1 MNEMSRVNLYPPNPF
16 KPSIN
21 STASRLSETEM
32 VSCCTNRH
40 HRKRQALA
48 RLVTTLGD
56 TTQHRANQSGE
67 RTDAPPLIPDGVFSS
82 NSVGDNSL
90 SDNGIGNG
98 TSLKEDAGSQA
109 STNNLQLGKANMPPE
124 QYRQAI
130 RGDLEAQEALAQ
142 AGLINQGNIGQ
153 LYDDIMSCR
162 QRHQGKGLVSL
173 RICPEAEVTKYWR
186 AVASDQAF
194 GLNQRADEEE
204 TDKVNNGADNA
215 TSNSDSTDDAA
226 HDTDDIPSIDLD
238 VVASQLHELG
248 VISRHDELSE
258 LLTAGLPNDAFR
270 LAVNEIRVPDDTYD
284 NILGR
289 TVGCIPGMPEIVK
302 RLTPRQL
309 SYCRFYKTY
318 HEEFPELNWMLLW
331 EFGERGPTGK
341 YWLEALAGGD
351 EELYDAYLQDHS
363 DDPADPINIIEALRS
378 AGQLDDPDAT
388 SVIERVIDT
397 PDIPPE
403 SLRRLGTTLAQLQ
416 DKFPLITDPDS
427 YAQLL
432 QLCLKGGDQMLGDDY
447 LGHVA
452 FYNTYAIDNL
462 LEMDP
467 DQLHNVRRHL
477 DMLTR
482 LDLMPYDRARLTN
495 LAVLAEEKESSRRL
509 FDQLCQAEELS
520 LDDGARTSL
529 VALMRSRNK
538 WDISTLEELENYDA
552 VVSERIGYSLIDDSD
567 YMYQAVESMLDP
579 ASRPFQIDSFNWE
592 ELEQEGILDD
602 DDRATIKLARVMS
615 EGWLENDEILDAIQ
629 QSGLF
634 VPVAGESGRAE
645 VTKLD
650 GALARLYD
658 KAYRYIT
665 DDWNQAMFDV
675 DSYGK
680 GIEHATVEDAQGNLI
695 KVTKLVGAPFNIL
708 SHTVF
713 SYNMKG
719 IFRELMKD
727 PGIWNR
733 AMGTSTI
740 STSCIGD
747 KYLNYVT
754 GRHHDEVALGFSQ
767 INPGALIGMNYRDGW
782 MEHGRGVFYPSMMH
796 GQTSMTTCQR
806 FMDDC
811 AKWRNE
817 DGYEWKHTYN
827 EVGLLRISGDPAVHH
842 GRLQPSCI
850 IVHGS
855 DVGDISDDHKRF
867 AGSFGVPIL
876 LIDDDK
882 YKKKEAHE
890 QGEV

>member
-1 MNEMSRVNLYPPNPF
+1 MDSQNKRPIAPDYITPESTGVE
-16 KPSIN
+16 SISQLAAN
-21 STASRLSETEM
+21 Q
-32 VSCCTNRH
+32 H
-40 HRKRQALA
+40 HHKKQVLA
-48 RLVTTLGD
+48 RLVTILDGSA
-56 TTQHRANQSGE
+56 QRRANQSGE
-67 RTDAPPLIPDGVFSS
+67 RIDVQPLIPDGVLSG
-82 NSVGDNSL
+82 NSAGDDL
-90 SDNGIGNG
+90 PSDNGAGNG
-98 TSLKEDAGSQA
+98 TSLKEAADSQA
-109 STNNLQLGKANMPPE
+109 STNNLQPGKADMPPE

-130 RGDLEAQEALAQ
+130 IGDLEAQEALAQ

-153 LYDDIMSCR
+153 LYDDVMSCCR
-162 QRHQGKGLVSL
+162 RHQGKGLVSL
-173 RICPEAEVTKYWR
+173 RICPEAKVTKYWR

-194 GLNQRADEEE
+194 GLSQRADEEDA
-204 TDKVNNGADNA
+204 DKVNNGVNGA
-215 TSNSDSTDDAA
+215 TGDSDSVDNTA
-226 HDTDDIPSIDLD
+226 HDTDDISSIDLN
-238 VVASQLHELG
+238 VVAGQLHGLG
-248 VISRHDELSE
+248 VTSHHDELSK
-258 LLTAGLPNDAFR
+258 LLTAGLPNDTFR
-270 LAVNEIRVPDDTYD
+270 LAVSQMHVPESYCS
-284 NILGR
+284 ILSSI
-289 TVGCIPGMPEIVK
+289 VVNIPGIPEIVE

-351 EELYDAYLQDHS
+351 EELYDAYLRDHS
-363 DDPADPINIIEALRS
+363 DDPADPINIIEALRL
-378 AGQLDDPDAT
+378 AGQLDDPDAI

-403 SLRRLGTTLAQLQ
+403 SLRHLGATLTQLQ

-432 QLCLKGGDQMLGDDY
+432 QLCLKGGDQALGDDY

-467 DQLHNVRRHL
+467 DQLRNVRRHL
-477 DMLTR
+477 DMLTG

-495 LAVLAEEKESSRRL
+495 LAVLTEGKESSRRL
-509 FDQLCQAEELS
+509 FDRLCQAEELS
-520 LDDGARTSL
+520 LDDDTRESL
-529 VALMRSRNK
+529 IALMRSRNK

-552 VVSERIGYSLIDDSD
+552 VVSERIGYGLIDDSD

-602 DDRATIKLARVMS
+602 DDRATIRLARVMS

-675 DSYGK
+675 NSYGE
-680 GIEHATVEDAQGNLI
+680 GIEHTTVEDAQGNLI

-855 DVGDISDDHKRF
+855 DVGDISDSHKRF
-867 AGSFGVPIL
+867 ARGFEVPIL

-882 YKKKEAHE
+882 YKKKEVHE

>member
-1 MNEMSRVNLYPPNPF
+1 MNNRDKHLIASDYITPE
-16 KPSIN
+16 
-21 STASRLSETEM
+21 STGAESVGQLAGE
-32 VSCCTNRH
+32 H
-40 HRKRQALA
+40 HRKKQALA
-48 RLVTTLGD
+48 RLVTALGEAA
-56 TTQHRANQSGE
+56 QHRANQGGESADAQPPAPGDVLPSG
-67 RTDAPPLIPDGVFSS
+67 
-82 NSVGDNSL
+82 NSAGNNSP

-98 TSLKEDAGSQA
+98 TGLKEAADSQA
-109 STNNLQLGKANMPPE
+109 STNNLRPGRANMPPE

-130 RGDLEAQEALAQ
+130 KGDLEAQEVLGQ
-142 AGLINQGNIGQ
+142 AGLINPGNIGQ
-153 LYDDIMSCR
+153 LYDDVMSCY

-173 RICPEAEVTKYWR
+173 RICPEAKVTKYWR
-186 AVASDQAF
+186 AVASNQAF
-194 GLNQRADEEE
+194 GLDQRADEEE
-204 TDKVNNGADNA
+204 VDKANNSVNSA
-215 TSNSDSTDDAA
+215 TGDSGSVDSTA
-226 HDTDDIPSIDLD
+226 HDTDDISSIDLN
-238 VVASQLHELG
+238 VVAGRLHELG
-248 VISRHDELSE
+248 VTSHRDELSK

-270 LAVNEIRVPDDTYD
+270 LAVNEMRVPDDTYD
-284 NILGR
+284 SALGL
-289 TVGCIPGMPEIVK
+289 TVSNIPGMPEIVK

-318 HEEFPELNWMLLW
+318 HEEFPELNWMRLW
-331 EFGERGPTGK
+331 EFGEHGPTGK
-341 YWLEALAGGD
+341 YWLEALAGGN
-351 EELYDAYLQDHS
+351 EELYDAYLRDHS
-363 DDPADPINIIEALRS
+363 DDPADPINIIEALGS
-378 AGQLDDPDAT
+378 TGQLDDPNAI

-403 SLRRLGTTLAQLQ
+403 SLRHLGTMLTQLQ

-432 QLCLKGGDQMLGDDY
+432 QLCLKGGDQALGDDY

-467 DQLHNVRRHL
+467 DQLRNVRRHL
-477 DMLTR
+477 DMLTG

-509 FDQLCQAEELS
+509 FDRLCQAEELS
-520 LDDGARTSL
+520 LDDDTRTSL

-538 WDISTLEELENYDA
+538 WNISTLEELENYDA
-552 VVSERIGYSLIDDSD
+552 VVSERIGYGLIDDGD

-665 DDWNQAMFDV
+665 DDWNRAMFDV
-675 DSYGK
+675 NSHGE
-680 GIEHATVEDAQGNLI
+680 GIEHTTVEDAQGNPI
-695 KVTKLVGAPFNIL
+695 EVTKLVGAPFNIL

-855 DVGDISDDHKRF
+855 DVGDISDSHKRF
-867 AGSFGVPIL
+867 ARGFEVPIL

-882 YKKKEAHE
+882 YKKKEVHE

>member
-1 MNEMSRVNLYPPNPF
+1 MSRANLYPPNPF
-16 KPSIN
+16 KPSI
-21 STASRLSETEM
+21 SSAASQPSETEL
-32 VSCCTNRH
+32 VSCCTDRH
-40 HRKRQALA
+40 HRKKQALA
-48 RLVTTLGD
+48 RLVATLGEAAR
-56 TTQHRANQSGE
+56 HRANQSGE
-67 RTDAPPLIPDGVFSS
+67 RIDVQSPTPGGVLLSS
-82 NSVGDNSL
+82 GGASGNSP
-90 SDNGIGNG
+90 SDSGSGNG
-98 TSLKEDAGSQA
+98 ASLKEVADSQA
-109 STNNLQLGKANMPPE
+109 LTNNLRPGRVNMPSE
-124 QYRQAI
+124 QYQQAI

-153 LYDDIMSCR
+153 LYDDVMSCY

-186 AVASDQAF
+186 AVASDQVL
-194 GLNQRADEEE
+194 GLNKRVNEEGV
-204 TDKVNNGADNA
+204 DKA
-215 TSNSDSTDDAA
+215 TDDVDNTA
-226 HDTDDIPSIDLD
+226 HDTDDIPSINLN
-238 VVASQLHELG
+238 VVAGQLHELG
-248 VISRHDELSE
+248 VTSHHDELSK
-258 LLTAGLPNDAFR
+258 LLTAGRPNDAFR
-270 LAVNEIRVPDDTYD
+270 LAVNEMRVPDDTYD
-284 NILGR
+284 SALGL
-289 TVGCIPGMPEIVK
+289 TVSNIPGMPEIVE

-309 SYCRFYKTY
+309 NYCRFYKTY

-351 EELYDAYLQDHS
+351 EELYDAYLRDHS
-363 DDPADPINIIEALRS
+363 DDPADPINIIEALES
-378 AGQLDDPDAT
+378 TGQLDDPDT
-388 SVIERVIDT
+388 ISVVERVID
-397 PDIPPE
+397 IPGIPLE
-403 SLRRLGTTLAQLQ
+403 RLRHLGATLTQLQ

-432 QLCLKGGDQMLGDDY
+432 QLCLKGGDQALGDDY
-447 LGHVA
+447 LRHVA

-462 LEMDP
+462 LEMDS
-467 DQLHNVRRHL
+467 DQLRNVRRHL
-477 DMLTR
+477 DMLTG

-509 FDQLCQAEELS
+509 FDRLCQAEELS
-520 LDDGARTSL
+520 LKDDTRESL
-529 VALMRSRNK
+529 IALMRSRNK

-552 VVSERIGYSLIDDSD
+552 VVSERIGYGLIDDSD

-602 DDRATIKLARVMS
+602 DDRATIRLAKVMS

-658 KAYRYIT
+658 KAYRYVT
-665 DDWNQAMFDV
+665 DDWNRAMFDV
-675 DSYGK
+675 DSHGE

-727 PGIWNR
+727 PSVWNR

-754 GRHHDEVALGFSQ
+754 GRHHGEVALGFSQ

-855 DVGDISDDHKRF
+855 DVGDISDSHKRF
-867 AGSFGVPIL
+867 ARGFEVPIL

-890 QGEV
+890 QGEA

>member
-1 MNEMSRVNLYPPNPF
+1 MDNQNKRPIAPDYITPESTGVE
-16 KPSIN
+16 SIGQLAAN
-21 STASRLSETEM
+21 Q
-32 VSCCTNRH
+32 H
-40 HRKRQALA
+40 HHKKQVLA
-48 RLVTTLGD
+48 RLVATLGEAA
-56 TTQHRANQSGE
+56 QHKANQSGE
-67 RTDAPPLIPDGVFSS
+67 RTDVQPPTPDGILLSG
-82 NSVGDNSL
+82 NGVGDNSP
-90 SDNGIGNG
+90 SDNDTGNG
-98 TSLKEDAGSQA
+98 TSLKEVADSQA
-109 STNNLQLGKANMPPE
+109 LTNNLQPGKANMPPE
-124 QYRQAI
+124 QYQQAI
-130 RGDLEAQEALAQ
+130 KGDLEVQEALAQ

-153 LYDDIMSCR
+153 LYDDVMSRCR
-162 QRHQGKGLVSL
+162 RHQGKGLVSL

-204 TDKVNNGADNA
+204 ADKVNNGADNA
-215 TSNSDSTDDAA
+215 TGDSDSTDDTV
-226 HDTDDIPSIDLD
+226 HDTDDVPSIDLD
-238 VVASQLHELG
+238 EVASQLHELG
-248 VISRHDELSE
+248 VTSHHDELSK
-258 LLTAGLPNDAFR
+258 LLTAGLPNDTFR
-270 LAVNEIRVPDDTYD
+270 LAVNEMRVPDDTYD
-284 NILGR
+284 SALGL
-289 TVGCIPGMPEIVK
+289 TVSNIPGMPEIVE

-351 EELYDAYLQDHS
+351 EELYDAYLRDHS

-378 AGQLDDPDAT
+378 AGQLDDPDT
-388 SVIERVIDT
+388 ISVVERVIDI

-432 QLCLKGGDQMLGDDY
+432 QLCLKGGDQALGDDY

-467 DQLHNVRRHL
+467 DQLRNVRRHL
-477 DMLTR
+477 DMLTG

-509 FDQLCQAEELS
+509 FDRLCQAEELS
-520 LDDGARTSL
+520 LDDDTRESL

-552 VVSERIGYSLIDDSD
+552 VVSERIGYGLIDDSD

-602 DDRATIKLARVMS
+602 DDRATIRLAKVMS

-634 VPVAGESGRAE
+634 VPIAGESGRAE

-665 DDWNQAMFDV
+665 DDWNQAMLDV
-675 DSYGK
+675 DSYGE
-680 GIEHATVEDAQGNLI
+680 GIEHTTVEDAQGNLI

-754 GRHHDEVALGFSQ
+754 GRHHGEVALGFSQ

-855 DVGDISDDHKRF
+855 DVGDISDSHKRF
-867 AGSFGVPIL
+867 ARGFEVPIL

>member
-1 MNEMSRVNLYPPNPF
+1 MNSQNKHLIAPDYITPESTGAE
-16 KPSIN
+16 SIGQL
-21 STASRLSETEM
+21 AGE
-32 VSCCTNRH
+32 H
-40 HRKRQALA
+40 HRKKQALA
-48 RLVTTLGD
+48 RLVTILDGAA
-56 TTQHRANQSGE
+56 QRRANQSGE
-67 RTDAPPLIPDGVFSS
+67 RIDAQPPVPDGVLLSG
-82 NSVGDNSL
+82 NSTGDNSP
-90 SDNGIGNG
+90 SDNGNG
-98 TSLKEDAGSQA
+98 LKEAADSQA
-109 STNNLQLGKANMPPE
+109 STNNLQPDKADMPPE

-130 RGDLEAQEALAQ
+130 KGDLEAQEALAR

-153 LYDDIMSCR
+153 LYDDVMSYC

-173 RICPEAEVTKYWR
+173 RICPEAKVTKYWR
-186 AVASDQAF
+186 AVASDQVF
-194 GLNQRADEEE
+194 DLDQRADEEE

-363 DDPADPINIIEALRS
+363 DNPADPINIIEALRL

-432 QLCLKGGDQMLGDDY
+432 QLCLKGGDQALGDDY
-447 LGHVA
+447 LRHVA

-462 LEMDP
+462 LEMDS
-467 DQLHNVRRHL
+467 DQLRNVRRHL
-477 DMLTR
+477 DMLTG

-509 FDQLCQAEELS
+509 FDRLCQAEELS
-520 LDDGARTSL
+520 LGDDTRESL
-529 VALMRSRNK
+529 IALMRSRNK

-552 VVSERIGYSLIDDSD
+552 VVSERIGYGLIDDSD

-602 DDRATIKLARVMS
+602 DDRATIRLAKVMS

-665 DDWNQAMFDV
+665 DDWNRAMFDV
-675 DSYGK
+675 DSHGE
-680 GIEHATVEDAQGNLI
+680 GIEHTTIEDAQGTRI

-796 GQTSMTTCQR
+796 GQTSMTTCQH

-855 DVGDISDDHKRF
+855 DVGDISDSHKRF
-867 AGSFGVPIL
+867 ARGFEVPIL

-882 YKKKEAHE
+882 YKKKEVHE

>member
-1 MNEMSRVNLYPPNPF
+1 MSRANLYPPNPF
-16 KPSIN
+16 KPSI
-21 STASRLSETEM
+21 SSAASQPSETEL
-32 VSCCTNRH
+32 VSCCTDRH
-40 HRKRQALA
+40 HRKKQALA
-48 RLVTTLGD
+48 RLVATLGEAAR
-56 TTQHRANQSGE
+56 HRANQSGE
-67 RTDAPPLIPDGVFSS
+67 RIDVQSPAPDGVFSS
-82 NSVGDNSL
+82 NSTGDSSP
-90 SDNGIGNG
+90 SDNGIGNS
-98 TSLKEDAGSQA
+98 TSLKEVADSQA
-109 STNNLQLGKANMPPE
+109 STNNLRPGRANMSPE

-153 LYDDIMSCR
+153 LYDDIMSCY
-162 QRHQGKGLVSL
+162 QQHQGKGLVSL

-186 AVASDQAF
+186 VVASDQAF

-204 TDKVNNGADNA
+204 ADKVNNGADNA
-215 TSNSDSTDDAA
+215 TGDSDSIDNTA
-226 HDTDDIPSIDLD
+226 HDTDDIFSSINLN
-238 VVASQLHELG
+238 VVAGQLHELG
-248 VISRHDELSE
+248 VISHHDELSK
-258 LLTAGLPNDAFR
+258 LLTAGLPNDTFR
-270 LAVNEIRVPDDTYD
+270 LAVNEMRVPDDTYD
-284 NILGR
+284 SALGW
-289 TVGCIPGMPEIVK
+289 TVGNIPGMPEIVE

-318 HEEFPELNWMLLW
+318 HGEFPELNWMLLW
-331 EFGERGPTGK
+331 EFGEHGPTGK

-378 AGQLDDPDAT
+378 AGQLDDPDT
-388 SVIERVIDT
+388 ISVIERVIDT

-403 SLRRLGTTLAQLQ
+403 SLRHLGATLTQLQ

-432 QLCLKGGDQMLGDDY
+432 QLCLKGGDQALGDDY

-467 DQLHNVRRHL
+467 DQLRNVRRHL
-477 DMLTR
+477 DMLTG
-482 LDLMPYDRARLTN
+482 LGLMPYDRARLTN

-509 FDQLCQAEELS
+509 FDRLCQAEELS
-520 LDDGARTSL
+520 LDDDTRESL
-529 VALMRSRNK
+529 IALMRSRNK

-552 VVSERIGYSLIDDSD
+552 VVSERIGYGLIDDSD

-665 DDWNQAMFDV
+665 DDWNRAMFNV
-675 DSYGK
+675 DSHGE

-754 GRHHDEVALGFSQ
+754 GRHHGEVALGFSQ

-855 DVGDISDDHKRF
+855 DVGDISDSHKRF
-867 AGSFGVPIL
+867 ARGFEVPIL

-882 YKKKEAHE
+882 YKKKEVHE

>member
-1 MNEMSRVNLYPPNPF
+1 MSRANLYPPNPF
-16 KPSIN
+16 KPSI
-21 STASRLSETEM
+21 SSAASQPSETEL
-32 VSCCTNRH
+32 VSCCTDRH
-40 HRKRQALA
+40 HRKKQALA
-48 RLVTTLGD
+48 RLVATLGEAAR
-56 TTQHRANQSGE
+56 HRANQSGE
-67 RTDAPPLIPDGVFSS
+67 RIDVQSPAPDGVFSS
-82 NSVGDNSL
+82 NSTGDSSP
-90 SDNGIGNG
+90 SDNGIGNS
-98 TSLKEDAGSQA
+98 TSLKEVADSQA
-109 STNNLQLGKANMPPE
+109 STNNLRPGRANMSPE

-153 LYDDIMSCR
+153 LYDDIMSCY
-162 QRHQGKGLVSL
+162 QQHQGKGLVSL

-186 AVASDQAF
+186 VVASDQAF

-204 TDKVNNGADNA
+204 ADKVNNGADNA
-215 TSNSDSTDDAA
+215 TGDSDSIDNTA
-226 HDTDDIPSIDLD
+226 HDTDDIFSSINLN
-238 VVASQLHELG
+238 VVAGQLHELG
-248 VISRHDELSE
+248 VISHHDELSK
-258 LLTAGLPNDAFR
+258 LLTAGLPNDTFR
-270 LAVNEIRVPDDTYD
+270 LAVNEMRVPDDTYD
-284 NILGR
+284 SALGW
-289 TVGCIPGMPEIVK
+289 TVGNIPGMPEIVE

-318 HEEFPELNWMLLW
+318 REEFPELNWMLLW

-351 EELYDAYLQDHS
+351 EELYDAYLRDHS
-363 DDPADPINIIEALRS
+363 DDLADPINIIEALRS
-378 AGQLDDPDAT
+378 AGQLDDPDAI

-403 SLRRLGTTLAQLQ
+403 RLRHLGATLTQLQ

-432 QLCLKGGDQMLGDDY
+432 QLCLKGGDQALGDDY

-467 DQLHNVRRHL
+467 DQLRNVRRHL
-477 DMLTR
+477 DMLTG

-509 FDQLCQAEELS
+509 FDRLCQAEELS
-520 LDDGARTSL
+520 LDDDTRESL
-529 VALMRSRNK
+529 IALMRSRNK

-552 VVSERIGYSLIDDSD
+552 VVSERIGYGLIDDSD

-658 KAYRYIT
+658 KAYRYVT
-665 DDWNQAMFDV
+665 DDWNRAMFDI
-675 DSYGK
+675 DSHGE
-680 GIEHATVEDAQGNLI
+680 GIEHTAVEDAQGNPI

-727 PGIWNR
+727 PSVWNR

-850 IVHGS
+850 IVHSS
-855 DVGDISDDHKRF
+855 DVGDISDSHKRF
-867 AGSFGVPIL
+867 ARGFEVPIL

>member
-1 MNEMSRVNLYPPNPF
+1 MDSQNKRPIAPDYITPESTGVE
-16 KPSIN
+16 SIGQLAN
-21 STASRLSETEM
+21 Q
-32 VSCCTNRH
+32 H
-40 HRKRQALA
+40 HQKKQALA
-48 RLVTTLGD
+48 RLVTTLDGAA
-56 TTQHRANQSGE
+56 QHRANQIGE
-67 RTDAPPLIPDGVFSS
+67 RTDVQPLIPDGVFSS
-82 NSVGDNSL
+82 NSTGDSSP

-98 TSLKEDAGSQA
+98 ISLEEAADSQT
-109 STNNLQLGKANMPPE
+109 STNNLQPGKANMPPE

-130 RGDLEAQEALAQ
+130 KGDLEAQEALAQ

-153 LYDDIMSCR
+153 LYDDVMSYC

-173 RICPEAEVTKYWR
+173 RICPEAKATKYWR
-186 AVASDQAF
+186 AVASDQVF
-194 GLNQRADEEE
+194 DLDQRADEGE

-226 HDTDDIPSIDLD
+226 HDTDDISSIDLD

-258 LLTAGLPNDAFR
+258 LLTAGLPNDTFR

-284 NILGR
+284 NVLGR
-289 TVGCIPGMPEIVK
+289 TVGCIPGMPEIVE

-351 EELYDAYLQDHS
+351 EELYDAYLRDHS

-378 AGQLDDPDAT
+378 TGQLDDPDT
-388 SVIERVIDT
+388 ISVVERVIDT

-416 DKFPLITDPDS
+416 DKFPLITDPDG

-432 QLCLKGGDQMLGDDY
+432 QLCLKGGDQALGDDY

-467 DQLHNVRRHL
+467 DQLRNVRRHL
-477 DMLTR
+477 DMLTGF
-482 LDLMPYDRARLTN
+482 DLMPYDRARLTN

-509 FDQLCQAEELS
+509 FDRLCQVEELS
-520 LDDGARTSL
+520 LDDDTRTSL

-552 VVSERIGYSLIDDSD
+552 VVSERIGYGLIDDSD

-602 DDRATIKLARVMS
+602 DDRATIRLARVMS

-675 DSYGK
+675 DSYGE
-680 GIEHATVEDAQGNLI
+680 GIEHTTVEDAQGNLI

-754 GRHHDEVALGFSQ
+754 GRHHGEVALGFSQ

-855 DVGDISDDHKRF
+855 DMGDISDSHKRF
-867 AGSFGVPIL
+867 ARGFKVPIL

-882 YKKKEAHE
+882 YKKKEVHE

>member
-1 MNEMSRVNLYPPNPF
+1 MNSQNKHLIAPDYITPESTGAE
-16 KPSIN
+16 SIGQL
-21 STASRLSETEM
+21 AGE
-32 VSCCTNRH
+32 H
-40 HRKRQALA
+40 HRKKQALA
-48 RLVTTLGD
+48 RLVTTLGEAA
-56 TTQHRANQSGE
+56 QHRANQSGE
-67 RTDAPPLIPDGVFSS
+67 RTDVQPPTSDDGSLS
-82 NSVGDNSL
+82 GNDAGDNL
-90 SDNGIGNG
+90 PSDNGTGNG
-98 TSLKEDAGSQA
+98 ISLKEVVDSQA
-109 STNNLQLGKANMPPE
+109 LTNNLRPGRANMSPE

-153 LYDDIMSCR
+153 LYDDVMSCY
-162 QRHQGKGLVSL
+162 QQHQGKGLVSL

-194 GLNQRADEEE
+194 GLSQRADEKEVDKA
-204 TDKVNNGADNA
+204 TDDVDNA
-215 TSNSDSTDDAA
+215 TGDPGSVDNTA
-226 HDTDDIPSIDLD
+226 HDTDDIPSIDLN
-238 VVASQLHELG
+238 VVAGQLHELG
-248 VISRHDELSE
+248 VTSHHDELSK
-258 LLTAGLPNDAFR
+258 LLTAGLPNDTFR
-270 LAVNEIRVPDDTYD
+270 LAASQMHVSESYRSILSSIVVN
-284 NILGR
+284 
-289 TVGCIPGMPEIVK
+289 IPGMPEIVE

-318 HEEFPELNWMLLW
+318 QPNFLELNCMPLQ

-341 YWLEALAGGD
+341 YWLEALAGGN

-363 DDPADPINIIEALRS
+363 DDPADPINIIETLGAT
-378 AGQLDDPDAT
+378 GQLDDPDT
-388 SVIERVIDT
+388 ISVVERVIDT

-403 SLRRLGTTLAQLQ
+403 SLRHLGTTLAQLQ

-432 QLCLKGGDQMLGDDY
+432 QLCLKGGDQALGDDY

-467 DQLHNVRRHL
+467 DQLRNVRRHL
-477 DMLTR
+477 DMLTG

-509 FDQLCQAEELS
+509 FDRLCQAEELS
-520 LDDGARTSL
+520 LDDDTRESL
-529 VALMRSRNK
+529 IALMRSRNK

-552 VVSERIGYSLIDDSD
+552 VVSERIGYGLIDDSD

-634 VPVAGESGRAE
+634 VPIAGESGRAE

-665 DDWNQAMFDV
+665 DDWNRAMFDV
-675 DSYGK
+675 DSHGE
-680 GIEHATVEDAQGNLI
+680 GIEHTTTEDAQGNPI

-708 SHTVF
+708 SHTIF

-719 IFRELMKD
+719 IFQELMKD
-727 PGIWNR
+727 PGVWNR

-855 DVGDISDDHKRF
+855 DVGDISDSHKRF
-867 AGSFGVPIL
+867 ARGFEVPIL

>member
-1 MNEMSRVNLYPPNPF
+1 MNEMSRANLYPPNPF
-16 KPSIN
+16 KPSI
-21 STASRLSETEM
+21 SSAASQPSETEL
-32 VSCCTNRH
+32 VSCCTDRH
-40 HRKRQALA
+40 HQKKQALA
-48 RLVTTLGD
+48 RLVTTLDGAA
-56 TTQHRANQSGE
+56 QHRANQSGE
-67 RTDAPPLIPDGVFSS
+67 RIDAPPPAPDGVFSS
-82 NSVGDNSL
+82 NSTGDNSP
-90 SDNGIGNG
+90 SGNGIGNG
-98 TSLKEDAGSQA
+98 ISLEEVADSQA
-109 STNNLQLGKANMPPE
+109 STNNLQPGKANMPPE

-130 RGDLEAQEALAQ
+130 KGDLEAQEALAR

-153 LYDDIMSCR
+153 LYDDVMSCCR
-162 QRHQGKGLVSL
+162 RHQGKGLVSL
-173 RICPEAEVTKYWR
+173 RICPEAKVTKYWR
-186 AVASDQAF
+186 AVASDQVF
-194 GLNQRADEEE
+194 DLDQRADEEE

-238 VVASQLHELG
+238 VVTSQLHELG

-258 LLTAGLPNDAFR
+258 LLTAGLPNDTFR

-289 TVGCIPGMPEIVK
+289 TVGCIPGMPEIVE

-331 EFGERGPTGK
+331 EFGEHGPTGK

-363 DDPADPINIIEALRS
+363 DNPADPINIIEALRL
-378 AGQLDDPDAT
+378 AGQLDDPDAI
-388 SVIERVIDT
+388 SIIERVIDT

-403 SLRRLGTTLAQLQ
+403 SLRRLGATLTQLQ

-432 QLCLKGGDQMLGDDY
+432 QLCLKGGDQVLGDDY

-462 LEMDP
+462 LEMNP

-477 DMLTR
+477 DMLTGF
-482 LDLMPYDRARLTN
+482 DLMPYDRARLTN
-495 LAVLAEEKESSRRL
+495 LAVLTEGKESSRRL
-509 FDQLCQAEELS
+509 FDRLCQAEELS
-520 LDDGARTSL
+520 LDDDTRESL
-529 VALMRSRNK
+529 IALMRSRNK
-538 WDISTLEELENYDA
+538 WNISTLEELENYDA
-552 VVSERIGYSLIDDSD
+552 VVSERIGYGLIDDSD

-665 DDWNQAMFDV
+665 DDWNRAMFDV
-675 DSYGK
+675 DSHGE
-680 GIEHATVEDAQGNLI
+680 GIEHATTEDAQGNLI

-708 SHTVF
+708 SHTIF

-727 PGIWNR
+727 PDIWNR

-855 DVGDISDDHKRF
+855 DVGDISDSHKRF
-867 AGSFGVPIL
+867 ARGFKVPIL

-890 QGEV
+890 QGKA

>member
-1 MNEMSRVNLYPPNPF
+1 MNNRNKHPIAPDYVTPE
-16 KPSIN
+16 
-21 STASRLSETEM
+21 STGAESVGQLAD
-32 VSCCTNRH
+32 RH
-40 HRKRQALA
+40 YHKKQALA
-48 RLVTTLGD
+48 HLVTTLGEAA
-56 TTQHRANQSGE
+56 QHRANQSGE
-67 RTDAPPLIPDGVFSS
+67 RTDVQPPTSDDGSLS
-82 NSVGDNSL
+82 GNDAGDNL
-90 SDNGIGNG
+90 PSDNGTGNG
-98 TSLKEDAGSQA
+98 ISLKEVVDGQA
-109 STNNLQLGKANMPPE
+109 LTNNLRPGRANMSPE

-130 RGDLEAQEALAQ
+130 GGDLEAQEALAQ

-153 LYDDIMSCR
+153 LYDDVMSCY
-162 QRHQGKGLVSL
+162 QQHQGKGLVSL
-173 RICPEAEVTKYWR
+173 HICPEAEVTKYWR

-194 GLNQRADEEE
+194 GLSQRADEKEV
-204 TDKVNNGADNA
+204 DKANNGVNSTTGDSGSVDN
-215 TSNSDSTDDAA
+215 TA
-226 HDTDDIPSIDLD
+226 HDTDDISSIDLN
-238 VVASQLHELG
+238 VIAGQLHELG
-248 VISRHDELSE
+248 VTSRYDELSK
-258 LLTAGLPNDAFR
+258 LLTAGLPNDTFR
-270 LAVNEIRVPDDTYD
+270 LAASQMHVSESYRSILSSIVVN
-284 NILGR
+284 
-289 TVGCIPGMPEIVK
+289 IPGMPEIVE

-318 HEEFPELNWMLLW
+318 QPNFLELNCMPLQ

-341 YWLEALAGGD
+341 YWLEAPAGGN
-351 EELYDAYLQDHS
+351 EELYDAYLRDHQ
-363 DDPADPINIIEALRS
+363 DDPADPINIIEALGS
-378 AGQLDDPDAT
+378 TGQLDDPDT
-388 SVIERVIDT
+388 ISVIERVIDT
-397 PDIPPE
+397 PDIPSE
-403 SLRRLGTTLAQLQ
+403 SLRHLGTTLAQLQ

-432 QLCLKGGDQMLGDDY
+432 QLCLKGGDQALGDDY

-467 DQLHNVRRHL
+467 DQLRNVRRHL
-477 DMLTR
+477 DMLTG

-509 FDQLCQAEELS
+509 FDRLCQAEELS
-520 LDDGARTSL
+520 LDDDTRTSL

-538 WDISTLEELENYDA
+538 WNISTLEELENYDA
-552 VVSERIGYSLIDDSD
+552 VVSERIGYGLIDDSD

-602 DDRATIKLARVMS
+602 DDRATIRLAKVMS

-675 DSYGK
+675 NSYGE

-727 PGIWNR
+727 PSVWNR

-754 GRHHDEVALGFSQ
+754 GRHHGEVALGFNQ

-855 DVGDISDDHKRF
+855 DVGDISDSHKRF
-867 AGSFGVPIL
+867 ARGFEVPIL

-882 YKKKEAHE
+882 YKKKEVHE

>member
-1 MNEMSRVNLYPPNPF
+1 MSVVNPRPVET
-16 KPSIN
+16 IN
-21 STASRLSETEM
+21 TVRSVDRRPGE
-32 VSCCTNRH
+32 
-40 HRKRQALA
+40 HRRKKQVLA
-48 RLVTTLGD
+48 RLVTTLDGAA
-56 TTQHRANQSGE
+56 QHRANQIGE
-67 RTDAPPLIPDGVFSS
+67 RTDVQPPVPDGVFSS
-82 NSVGDNSL
+82 NSAGDDL
-90 SDNGIGNG
+90 PSDNGAGNG
-98 TSLKEDAGSQA
+98 TSLKEATDSQA
-109 STNNLQLGKANMPPE
+109 LTNNLQQLGRADMPPE

-130 RGDLEAQEALAQ
+130 KGDLEAQEALAR

-153 LYDDIMSCR
+153 LYDDVMSCH

-173 RICPEAEVTKYWR
+173 RICPGAKVTKYWR

-204 TDKVNNGADNA
+204 TDKVDNGTDNA
-215 TSNSDSTDDAA
+215 TSDSGSTDNTV
-226 HDTDDIPSIDLD
+226 HDTDDTPSIDLD

-248 VISRHDELSE
+248 VISRRDELSE
-258 LLTAGLPNDAFR
+258 LLTAGLPNDTFR
-270 LAVNEIRVPDDTYD
+270 LAVNEMCVPDDTYD
-284 NILGR
+284 STLGR
-289 TVGCIPGMPEIVK
+289 TVYYIPGMPEIVE

-318 HEEFPELNWMLLW
+318 REEFPELNWMLLW

-351 EELYDAYLQDHS
+351 EELYDAYLRDHS
-363 DDPADPINIIEALRS
+363 DDPADPADPINIIEALRS
-378 AGQLDDPDAT
+378 TDQLDDPDT
-388 SVIERVIDT
+388 ISVVERVIDT
-397 PDIPPE
+397 PDMPPE

-432 QLCLKGGDQMLGDDY
+432 QLCLKGGDQALGDDY
-447 LGHVA
+447 LRHVA

-467 DQLHNVRRHL
+467 DQLRNVRRHL
-477 DMLTR
+477 DMLTGF
-482 LDLMPYDRARLTN
+482 DLMPYDRARLTN
-495 LAVLAEEKESSRRL
+495 LAVLTDGKESSRRL

-520 LDDGARTSL
+520 LDDDTRASL

-552 VVSERIGYSLIDDSD
+552 VVSERIGYGLIDDSD

-579 ASRPFQIDSFNWE
+579 ASRPFQINSFNWE

-602 DDRATIKLARVMS
+602 DDRATIKLAKVMS

-675 DSYGK
+675 DSYGE
-680 GIEHATVEDAQGNLI
+680 GIEHTAVEDAQGNLI
-695 KVTKLVGAPFNIL
+695 KVTKLAGTPFNIL

-754 GRHHDEVALGFSQ
+754 GRHHGEVALGFSQ

-855 DVGDISDDHKRF
+855 DVGDIGDNHKRF

>member
-1 MNEMSRVNLYPPNPF
+1 M
-16 KPSIN
+16 PSGN
-21 STASRLSETEM
+21 SA
-32 VSCCTNRH
+32 
-40 HRKRQALA
+40 
-48 RLVTTLGD
+48 GD
-56 TTQHRANQSGE
+56 DS
-67 RTDAPPLIPDGVFSS
+67 P
-82 NSVGDNSL
+82 

-98 TSLKEDAGSQA
+98 ISLEEAADSQA
-109 STNNLQLGKANMPPE
+109 STNNLQPGKANMPPE

-130 RGDLEAQEALAQ
+130 KGDLEAQEALAR

-153 LYDDIMSCR
+153 LYDDVMSYC

-173 RICPEAEVTKYWR
+173 RICPEAKVTKYWR
-186 AVASDQAF
+186 AVASDQVF
-194 GLNQRADEEE
+194 DLDQRADEEE

-270 LAVNEIRVPDDTYD
+270 LAVNEMRVSDDTYD
-284 NILGR
+284 STLGR
-289 TVGCIPGMPEIVK
+289 TASCIPGMPEIVE

-318 HEEFPELNWMLLW
+318 HEEFPEINWMRFC

-341 YWLEALAGGD
+341 YWFRALAGD
-351 EELYDAYLQDHS
+351 EELYDAYLRDHS
-363 DDPADPINIIEALRS
+363 DDPADPINIIEALWLT
-378 AGQLDDPDAT
+378 GQLDDPYAI
-388 SVIERVIDT
+388 SIIERVIDT
-397 PDIPPE
+397 PDIPLE
-403 SLRRLGTTLAQLQ
+403 RLRHLGATLTQLQ

-432 QLCLKGGDQMLGDDY
+432 QLCLKGGDQALGDDY

-462 LEMDP
+462 LEMDS
-467 DQLHNVRRHL
+467 DQLRNVRRHL
-477 DMLTR
+477 DMLTG

-495 LAVLAEEKESSRRL
+495 LAVLTDGKESSRRL
-509 FDQLCQAEELS
+509 FDQLCQTEELS
-520 LDDGARTSL
+520 LDDDTRASL

-552 VVSERIGYSLIDDSD
+552 VVSERIGYGLIDDSD

-602 DDRATIKLARVMS
+602 DDRATIRLAKVMS

-675 DSYGK
+675 DSHGE
-680 GIEHATVEDAQGNLI
+680 GIEHTTVEDAQGNLI

-708 SHTVF
+708 SHTIF

-855 DVGDISDDHKRF
+855 DVGDISDSHKRF
-867 AGSFGVPIL
+867 ARGFEVPIL

-882 YKKKEAHE
+882 YKKKEVHE
-890 QGEV
+890 QGKA

>member
-1 MNEMSRVNLYPPNPF
+1 MNSQNKHPIAPDYITPESAGAEPVGQL
-16 KPSIN
+16 
-21 STASRLSETEM
+21 AD
-32 VSCCTNRH
+32 RH

-48 RLVTTLGD
+48 RLVTTLDGAA
-56 TTQHRANQSGE
+56 QRRANQSGE
-67 RTDAPPLIPDGVFSS
+67 RIDAQPPVPDGVLLGG
-82 NSVGDNSL
+82 NSAGDNSP
-90 SDNGIGNG
+90 SDSGTGNG
-98 TSLKEDAGSQA
+98 TSLKEVADSQA

-130 RGDLEAQEALAQ
+130 KGDLEAQEALAR

-153 LYDDIMSCR
+153 LYDDIMSCY

-173 RICPEAEVTKYWR
+173 RICPEAKVTKYWR

-194 GLNQRADEEE
+194 DLNQRADEEE

-215 TSNSDSTDDAA
+215 TSDSDSTDDAV
-226 HDTDDIPSIDLD
+226 PSIDLD

-248 VISRHDELSE
+248 VISRRDELSE
-258 LLTAGLPNDAFR
+258 LLTAGLPNDTFR
-270 LAVNEIRVPDDTYD
+270 LAVNEMRVPDDTYD
-284 NILGR
+284 SALGL
-289 TVGCIPGMPEIVK
+289 TVGNIPGMPEIVE

-378 AGQLDDPDAT
+378 AGQLDDPDAI

-403 SLRRLGTTLAQLQ
+403 SLRRLGATLTQLQ

-432 QLCLKGGDQMLGDDY
+432 QLYLKGGDQALGDDY

-462 LEMDP
+462 LEMNP
-467 DQLHNVRRHL
+467 DQLRIVRRHL
-477 DMLTR
+477 DMLTG

-495 LAVLAEEKESSRRL
+495 LAVLTEGKESSRRL

-520 LDDGARTSL
+520 LGDDTRESL
-529 VALMRSRNK
+529 IALMRSRNK

-552 VVSERIGYSLIDDSD
+552 VVSERIGYGLIDDSD

-602 DDRATIKLARVMS
+602 DDRATIRLARVMS

-634 VPVAGESGRAE
+634 VPIAGESGRAE

-675 DSYGK
+675 DSYGE
-680 GIEHATVEDAQGNLI
+680 GIEHTTTEDAQGNPI

-708 SHTVF
+708 SHTIF

-719 IFRELMKD
+719 IFQELMKD
-727 PGIWNR
+727 PGVWNR

-855 DVGDISDDHKRF
+855 DVGDISDSHKRF
-867 AGSFGVPIL
+867 ARGFEVPIL

>member
-1 MNEMSRVNLYPPNPF
+1 MSRANLYPPNPF
-16 KPSIN
+16 KPSI
-21 STASRLSETEM
+21 SSAASQPSETEL
-32 VSCCTNRH
+32 VSCCADRR
-40 HRKRQALA
+40 HRKKQALA
-48 RLVTTLGD
+48 RLVATLGEAAR
-56 TTQHRANQSGE
+56 HRANQGGESAGAQSPTPGGVLLSSGG
-67 RTDAPPLIPDGVFSS
+67 ASG
-82 NSVGDNSL
+82 NSP
-90 SDNGIGNG
+90 SDSGSGNG
-98 TSLKEDAGSQA
+98 ASLKEVADSQA
-109 STNNLQLGKANMPPE
+109 LTNNLRPGRVNMPPE

-153 LYDDIMSCR
+153 LYDDIMSCY

-173 RICPEAEVTKYWR
+173 CICPETEVTKYWR
-186 AVASDQAF
+186 AVASDRAF
-194 GLNQRADEEE
+194 GLDKRVDEEGV
-204 TDKVNNGADNA
+204 DKV
-215 TSNSDSTDDAA
+215 TDDVDNVTGDSGSVDNTA
-226 HDTDDIPSIDLD
+226 HDADDIPSIDLD

-248 VISRHDELSE
+248 VTSHHDELSK
-258 LLTAGLPNDAFR
+258 LLTAGRPNDAFR
-270 LAVNEIRVPDDTYD
+270 LAVNEMRVPDDTYD
-284 NILGR
+284 SALGL
-289 TVGCIPGMPEIVK
+289 TVSNIPGMPEIVE

-309 SYCRFYKTY
+309 NYCRFYKTY

-351 EELYDAYLQDHS
+351 EELYDTYLRDHS
-363 DDPADPINIIEALRS
+363 DDPADPINIIEALES
-378 AGQLDDPDAT
+378 TGQLDDPDT
-388 SVIERVIDT
+388 ISVVERVIDI
-397 PDIPPE
+397 PGIPPE
-403 SLRRLGTTLAQLQ
+403 SLRHLGTTLAQLQ

-432 QLCLKGGDQMLGDDY
+432 QLCLKGGDQALGDDY

-462 LEMDP
+462 LEMNP
-467 DQLHNVRRHL
+467 DQLRNVRRHL
-477 DMLTR
+477 DMLTG

-495 LAVLAEEKESSRRL
+495 LAVLAEEKEGSRRL
-509 FDQLCQAEELS
+509 FDRLCQAEELS
-520 LDDGARTSL
+520 LDDDTRESL
-529 VALMRSRNK
+529 IALMRSRNK

-552 VVSERIGYSLIDDSD
+552 VVSERIGYGLIDDSD

-602 DDRATIKLARVMS
+602 DDRATIRLARVMS

-665 DDWNQAMFDV
+665 DDWNRAMFDV
-675 DSYGK
+675 DSHGE
-680 GIEHATVEDAQGNLI
+680 GIEHTTIEDAQGNLI

-727 PGIWNR
+727 PSVWNR

-754 GRHHDEVALGFSQ
+754 GRHHGEVALGFSQ

-796 GQTSMTTCQR
+796 GQTSMTTCRR

-811 AKWRNE
+811 TKWRNE

-855 DVGDISDDHKRF
+855 DVGDISDSHKRF
-867 AGSFGVPIL
+867 ARGFEVPIL

-882 YKKKEAHE
+882 YKKKEAYE

>member
-1 MNEMSRVNLYPPNPF
+1 MSRVNLYPPNPF

-21 STASRLSETEM
+21 STASRPSETEM

-40 HRKRQALA
+40 CCKKQALA
-48 RLVTTLGD
+48 RLVATLGEAA
-56 TTQHRANQSGE
+56 QHKANQSGE
-67 RTDAPPLIPDGVFSS
+67 RADAQPPVPDDGSLS
-82 NSVGDNSL
+82 GNDAGDNSP
-90 SDNGIGNG
+90 SDSDTGNG
-98 TSLKEDAGSQA
+98 TSLKEVTDSQA
-109 STNNLQLGKANMPPE
+109 LTNNLRPVRANMPPE

-130 RGDLEAQEALAQ
+130 KGDLEAQEALAQ

-153 LYDDIMSCR
+153 LYDDVMSYC

-194 GLNQRADEEE
+194 SLSQRADEKEVDE
-204 TDKVNNGADNA
+204 A
-215 TSNSDSTDDAA
+215 TDDVDNVTGGSGSVDNTA
-226 HDTDDIPSIDLD
+226 HDTDDISSIDLD
-238 VVASQLHELG
+238 VVAGQLHGLG
-248 VISRHDELSE
+248 VTSHHDELSK

-270 LAVNEIRVPDDTYD
+270 LAANEMRVPDDTYD
-284 NILGR
+284 SALGR
-289 TVGCIPGMPEIVK
+289 TVYCIPGMPEIVE

-351 EELYDAYLQDHS
+351 EELYDAYLRDHS
-363 DDPADPINIIEALRS
+363 DDPADPINIIEVLRS
-378 AGQLDDPDAT
+378 AGQLDDPDAI

-403 SLRRLGTTLAQLQ
+403 SLRHLGATLTQLQ

-432 QLCLKGGDQMLGDDY
+432 QLCLKGGDQVLGDDY

-467 DQLHNVRRHL
+467 DQLRNVRRHL
-477 DMLTR
+477 DMLTG

-495 LAVLAEEKESSRRL
+495 LAVLTEGKESSRRL
-509 FDQLCQAEELS
+509 FDRLCQAEELS
-520 LDDGARTSL
+520 LDDDTRASL

-552 VVSERIGYSLIDDSD
+552 VVSERIGYGLIDDSD

-665 DDWNQAMFDV
+665 DDWSRAMFDV
-675 DSYGK
+675 
-680 GIEHATVEDAQGNLI
+680 E
-695 KVTKLVGAPFNIL
+695 
-708 SHTVF
+708 
-713 SYNMKG
+713 
-719 IFRELMKD
+719 
-727 PGIWNR
+727 
-733 AMGTSTI
+733 
-740 STSCIGD
+740 
-747 KYLNYVT
+747 
-754 GRHHDEVALGFSQ
+754 SQ
-767 INPGALIGMNYRDGW
+767 
-782 MEHGRGVFYPSMMH
+782 
-796 GQTSMTTCQR
+796 
-806 FMDDC
+806 
-811 AKWRNE
+811 
-817 DGYEWKHTYN
+817 
-827 EVGLLRISGDPAVHH
+827 
-842 GRLQPSCI
+842 
-850 IVHGS
+850 
-855 DVGDISDDHKRF
+855 
-867 AGSFGVPIL
+867 
-876 LIDDDK
+876 
-882 YKKKEAHE
+882 
-890 QGEV
+890 

>member
-1 MNEMSRVNLYPPNPF
+1 MSVVNLRPVET
-16 KPSIN
+16 IN
-21 STASRLSETEM
+21 TVRSVDRRSGG
-32 VSCCTNRH
+32 H

-48 RLVTTLGD
+48 RLVTTLGGVA
-56 TTQHRANQSGE
+56 QRRANQGGEETDVQPPTPDDVLLSGSG
-67 RTDAPPLIPDGVFSS
+67 A
-82 NSVGDNSL
+82 GDNSP
-90 SDNGIGNG
+90 SDSGIGND
-98 TSLKEDAGSQA
+98 TSLKEVADSQA
-109 STNNLQLGKANMPPE
+109 STNNLRPGRANMPPE

-153 LYDDIMSCR
+153 LYDDIMSCY

-194 GLNQRADEEE
+194 GLNQRADEEDA
-204 TDKVNNGADNA
+204 DKVNNGVNGA
-215 TSNSDSTDDAA
+215 TGDSDSVDNIA
-226 HDTDDIPSIDLD
+226 HDTDDISSINLD
-238 VVASQLHELG
+238 VVAGQLHGLG
-248 VISRHDELSE
+248 VTSHHDELSK

-270 LAVNEIRVPDDTYD
+270 LAANEMRVPDDTYD
-284 NILGR
+284 STLGR
-289 TVGCIPGMPEIVK
+289 TAGCIPGMPEIVE

-351 EELYDAYLQDHS
+351 EELYDAYLRDHS

-378 AGQLDDPDAT
+378 TGQLDDPDT
-388 SVIERVIDT
+388 ISVVERVIDT
-397 PDIPPE
+397 PPDIPPE

-432 QLCLKGGDQMLGDDY
+432 QLCLKGGDQALGDDY

-467 DQLHNVRRHL
+467 DQLRSVRRHL
-477 DMLTR
+477 DMLTGF
-482 LDLMPYDRARLTN
+482 DLMPYDRARLTN

-509 FDQLCQAEELS
+509 FDQLCQVEELS
-520 LDDGARTSL
+520 LDDDTRVSL

-552 VVSERIGYSLIDDSD
+552 VVSERIGYGLIDDSD

-592 ELEQEGILDD
+592 ELEREGILDD

-665 DDWNQAMFDV
+665 DDWNRAMFDV
-675 DSYGK
+675 DSHGE
-680 GIEHATVEDAQGNLI
+680 GIEHATVEDTQGNLI

-708 SHTVF
+708 SHTIF

-727 PGIWNR
+727 PSVWNR

>member
-1 MNEMSRVNLYPPNPF
+1 MNNRDKHLIASDYITPE
-16 KPSIN
+16 
-21 STASRLSETEM
+21 STGAESVGQLAGE
-32 VSCCTNRH
+32 H
-40 HRKRQALA
+40 HRKKQALA
-48 RLVTTLGD
+48 RLVTALGEAA
-56 TTQHRANQSGE
+56 QHRANQGGESADAQPPAPGDVLPSG
-67 RTDAPPLIPDGVFSS
+67 
-82 NSVGDNSL
+82 NSAGDDSP

-98 TSLKEDAGSQA
+98 ISLEEAADSQA
-109 STNNLQLGKANMPPE
+109 SANNLQPGKANMPPE

-130 RGDLEAQEALAQ
+130 KGDLEAQEALAR

-153 LYDDIMSCR
+153 LYDDVMSYC

-173 RICPEAEVTKYWR
+173 RICPEAKVTKYWR
-186 AVASDQAF
+186 AVASDQVF
-194 GLNQRADEEE
+194 DLDQRADEEE

-270 LAVNEIRVPDDTYD
+270 LAVNEMRVSDDTYD
-284 NILGR
+284 STLGR
-289 TVGCIPGMPEIVK
+289 TASCIPGMPEIVE

-318 HEEFPELNWMLLW
+318 HEEFPEINWMRFC

-341 YWLEALAGGD
+341 YWFRALAGD
-351 EELYDAYLQDHS
+351 EELYDAYLRDHS
-363 DDPADPINIIEALRS
+363 DDPADPINIIEALWLT
-378 AGQLDDPDAT
+378 GQLDDPYAI
-388 SVIERVIDT
+388 SIIERVIDT
-397 PDIPPE
+397 PDIPLE
-403 SLRRLGTTLAQLQ
+403 RLRHLGATLTQLQ

-432 QLCLKGGDQMLGDDY
+432 QLCLKGGDQALGDDY

-462 LEMDP
+462 LEMDS
-467 DQLHNVRRHL
+467 DQLRNVRRHL
-477 DMLTR
+477 DMLTG

-495 LAVLAEEKESSRRL
+495 LAVLTDGKESSRRL
-509 FDQLCQAEELS
+509 FDQLCQTEELS
-520 LDDGARTSL
+520 LDDDTRASL

-552 VVSERIGYSLIDDSD
+552 VVSERIGYGLIDDSD

-602 DDRATIKLARVMS
+602 DDRATIRLAKVMS

-658 KAYRYIT
+658 KAYRYVT
-665 DDWNQAMFDV
+665 DDWNRAMFDV
-675 DSYGK
+675 DSHGE
-680 GIEHATVEDAQGNLI
+680 GIEHTTVEDAQGNPI
-695 KVTKLVGAPFNIL
+695 EMTKLVGAPFNIL

-855 DVGDISDDHKRF
+855 DVGDISDSHKRF
-867 AGSFGVPIL
+867 ARGFEVPIL

-882 YKKKEAHE
+882 YKKKEVHE

>member
-1 MNEMSRVNLYPPNPF
+1 MDSQNKRPIAPDYITPESTGVE
-16 KPSIN
+16 SISQLAN
-21 STASRLSETEM
+21 Q
-32 VSCCTNRH
+32 H
-40 HRKRQALA
+40 HQKKQALV
-48 RLVTTLGD
+48 RLVTTLGGAA
-56 TTQHRANQSGE
+56 QHRANQSGE
-67 RTDAPPLIPDGVFSS
+67 RTDAPPLILDGVFSS
-82 NSVGDNSL
+82 NSTGDNSP
-90 SDNGIGNG
+90 SDNGAGNG
-98 TSLKEDAGSQA
+98 TSLKEVAGSQA
-109 STNNLQLGKANMPPE
+109 STNNLQPGKANMPPE

-130 RGDLEAQEALAQ
+130 KGDLEAQEALAQ

-153 LYDDIMSCR
+153 LYDDVMSCY

-173 RICPEAEVTKYWR
+173 RICPEAKVTKYWR

-194 GLNQRADEEE
+194 GLDQRADGEEA
-204 TDKVNNGADNA
+204 DKVNNGADNA
-215 TSNSDSTDDAA
+215 TGDYDSVDNTA
-226 HDTDDIPSIDLD
+226 HDTDDISSIDLD
-238 VVASQLHELG
+238 VVAVQLYELG
-248 VISRHDELSE
+248 VISHYDELSE

-270 LAVNEIRVPDDTYD
+270 LAVNEMRVSDDTYD
-284 NILGR
+284 STLGR
-289 TVGCIPGMPEIVK
+289 TASCIPGMPEIVE

-318 HEEFPELNWMLLW
+318 HEEFPEINWMRFC

-341 YWLEALAGGD
+341 YWFRALAGD
-351 EELYDAYLQDHS
+351 EELYDAYLRDHS
-363 DDPADPINIIEALRS
+363 DDPADPINIIEALWLT
-378 AGQLDDPDAT
+378 GQLDDPYAI
-388 SVIERVIDT
+388 SIIERVIDT

-432 QLCLKGGDQMLGDDY
+432 QLCLKGGDQALGDDY

-467 DQLHNVRRHL
+467 DQLRSVRRHL
-477 DMLTR
+477 DMLTGF
-482 LDLMPYDRARLTN
+482 DLMPYDRARLTN

-509 FDQLCQAEELS
+509 FDRLCQAEELS
-520 LDDGARTSL
+520 LDDDTRESL
-529 VALMRSRNK
+529 IALMRSRNK

-552 VVSERIGYSLIDDSD
+552 VVSERIGYGLIDDSD

-665 DDWNQAMFDV
+665 DDWNRAMFDV
-675 DSYGK
+675 DSHGE
-680 GIEHATVEDAQGNLI
+680 GIEHATTEDAQGNPI

-754 GRHHDEVALGFSQ
+754 GRHHGEVALGFSQ

-855 DVGDISDDHKRF
+855 DVGDIGDNHKRF
-867 AGSFGVPIL
+867 ARGFEVPIL

-882 YKKKEAHE
+882 YKKKKEAHE

>member
-1 MNEMSRVNLYPPNPF
+1 MNSQNKHPIAPDYITPE
-16 KPSIN
+16 
-21 STASRLSETEM
+21 STGAESVGQLAD
-32 VSCCTNRH
+32 RH
-40 HRKRQALA
+40 YCKKQALA
-48 RLVTTLGD
+48 RLVTTLGEAA
-56 TTQHRANQSGE
+56 QHRANQSGE
-67 RTDAPPLIPDGVFSS
+67 RTDVQPPTPDGVLLSG
-82 NSVGDNSL
+82 NDAGDNL
-90 SDNGIGNG
+90 PSDNGTGNG
-98 TSLKEDAGSQA
+98 ISLKEVVDSQA
-109 STNNLQLGKANMPPE
+109 LTNNLRPGRANMSPE

-153 LYDDIMSCR
+153 LYDDVMSCY
-162 QRHQGKGLVSL
+162 QQHQGKGLVSL

-194 GLNQRADEEE
+194 GLSQRADEKEVDKA
-204 TDKVNNGADNA
+204 TDDVDNA
-215 TSNSDSTDDAA
+215 TGDPGSVDNTA
-226 HDTDDIPSIDLD
+226 HDTDDIPSIDLN
-238 VVASQLHELG
+238 VVAGQLHELG
-248 VISRHDELSE
+248 VTSHHDELSK
-258 LLTAGLPNDAFR
+258 LLTAGLPNDTFR
-270 LAVNEIRVPDDTYD
+270 LAASQMHVSESYRSILSSIVVN
-284 NILGR
+284 
-289 TVGCIPGMPEIVK
+289 IPGMPEIVE

-318 HEEFPELNWMLLW
+318 QPNFLELNCMPLQ

-341 YWLEALAGGD
+341 YWLEALAGGN

-363 DDPADPINIIEALRS
+363 DDPADPINIIETLGAT
-378 AGQLDDPDAT
+378 GQLDDPDT
-388 SVIERVIDT
+388 ISVVERVIDT

-403 SLRRLGTTLAQLQ
+403 SLRHLGTTLAQLQ

-432 QLCLKGGDQMLGDDY
+432 QLCLKGGDQALGDDY

-467 DQLHNVRRHL
+467 DQLRNVRRHL
-477 DMLTR
+477 DMLTG

-509 FDQLCQAEELS
+509 FDRLCQAEELS
-520 LDDGARTSL
+520 LDDDTRESL
-529 VALMRSRNK
+529 IALMRSRNK

-552 VVSERIGYSLIDDSD
+552 VVSERIGYGLIDDSD

-602 DDRATIKLARVMS
+602 DDRATIRLAKVMS

-665 DDWNQAMFDV
+665 DDWNRAMFDV
-675 DSYGK
+675 DSHGE
-680 GIEHATVEDAQGNLI
+680 GIEHTTIEDAQGTRI

-796 GQTSMTTCQR
+796 GQTSMTTCRR

-855 DVGDISDDHKRF
+855 DVGDISDSHKRF
-867 AGSFGVPIL
+867 ARGFEVPIL

-890 QGEV
+890 QGKA

>member
-1 MNEMSRVNLYPPNPF
+1 MSRANLYPPNPF
-16 KPSIN
+16 KPSI
-21 STASRLSETEM
+21 SSAASQPSETEL
-32 VSCCTNRH
+32 VSCCADRR
-40 HRKRQALA
+40 HRKKQALA
-48 RLVTTLGD
+48 RLVATLGEAAR
-56 TTQHRANQSGE
+56 HRANQSGE
-67 RTDAPPLIPDGVFSS
+67 RTDALPPIPDGVFSS
-82 NSVGDNSL
+82 NSAGDNPPG
-90 SDNGIGNG
+90 DNGIGNG
-98 TSLKEDAGSQA
+98 TSLKEVADSQA
-109 STNNLQLGKANMPPE
+109 LTNNLRPGRANMPPE

-130 RGDLEAQEALAQ
+130 KGDLEAQEALAQ

-153 LYDDIMSCR
+153 LYDDVMSCY

-173 RICPEAEVTKYWR
+173 RICPEAKVTKYWR

-194 GLNQRADEEE
+194 GLDKRVDEERV
-204 TDKVNNGADNA
+204 DKVTDNVDN
-215 TSNSDSTDDAA
+215 TTGDSGSVDSTA
-226 HDTDDIPSIDLD
+226 HDTDDISSINLN

-248 VISRHDELSE
+248 VTSHHDELSK
-258 LLTAGLPNDAFR
+258 LLTAGLPNDTFR
-270 LAVNEIRVPDDTYD
+270 LAVNEMRVPDDTYD
-284 NILGR
+284 SALGL
-289 TVGCIPGMPEIVK
+289 TVGNIPGMPEIVK
-302 RLTPRQL
+302 RLTPWQL

-318 HEEFPELNWMLLW
+318 HEEFPELNWMRLW
-331 EFGERGPTGK
+331 EFGEHGPTGK
-341 YWLEALAGGD
+341 YWLEALAGGN
-351 EELYDAYLQDHS
+351 EELYDAYLRDHS
-363 DDPADPINIIEALRS
+363 DDPADPINVIEVLES
-378 AGQLDDPDAT
+378 TGQLDDPDT
-388 SVIERVIDT
+388 ISVIERVIDT
-397 PDIPPE
+397 PDIPSE
-403 SLRRLGTTLAQLQ
+403 SLRHLGTTLAQLQ

-432 QLCLKGGDQMLGDDY
+432 QLCLKGGDRALGDDY

-467 DQLHNVRRHL
+467 DQLRNVRRHL
-477 DMLTR
+477 DMLTG

-509 FDQLCQAEELS
+509 FDRLCQAEELS
-520 LDDGARTSL
+520 LDDDTRE
-529 VALMRSRNK
+529 
-538 WDISTLEELENYDA
+538 ISTLEELENYDA
-552 VVSERIGYSLIDDSD
+552 VVSERIGYGLIDDSD

-602 DDRATIKLARVMS
+602 DDRATIRLAKVMS

-658 KAYRYIT
+658 KAYRYVT
-665 DDWNQAMFDV
+665 DDWNRAMFDV
-675 DSYGK
+675 DSHGE
-680 GIEHATVEDAQGNLI
+680 GIEHTTIEDAQGNLI

-727 PGIWNR
+727 PSVWNR

-754 GRHHDEVALGFSQ
+754 GRHHGEVALGFSQ

-796 GQTSMTTCQR
+796 GQTSMTTCRR

-811 AKWRNE
+811 TKWRNE

-855 DVGDISDDHKRF
+855 DVGDISDSHKRF
-867 AGSFGVPIL
+867 ARGFEVPIL

-882 YKKKEAHE
+882 YKKKEAYE

>member
-1 MNEMSRVNLYPPNPF
+1 MDSQNKRPIAPDYIAPESTGVE
-16 KPSIN
+16 SISQLAN
-21 STASRLSETEM
+21 Q
-32 VSCCTNRH
+32 H
-40 HRKRQALA
+40 HQKKQALA
-48 RLVTTLGD
+48 RLVTTLDGAA
-56 TTQHRANQSGE
+56 QHRANQSGE
-67 RTDAPPLIPDGVFSS
+67 RTNVQP
-82 NSVGDNSL
+82 
-90 SDNGIGNG
+90 
-98 TSLKEDAGSQA
+98 TSLKEVADSQT
-109 STNNLQLGKANMPPE
+109 STNNLQPGKANMPPE

-130 RGDLEAQEALAQ
+130 KGDLQAQEALAQ

-153 LYDDIMSCR
+153 LYDDVVSCH
-162 QRHQGKGLVSL
+162 QQHQGKGLVSL

-186 AVASDQAF
+186 AVASDQVF
-194 GLNQRADEEE
+194 DLDQRADEEE

-215 TSNSDSTDDAA
+215 ASNSDSTDDAA

-258 LLTAGLPNDAFR
+258 LLTAGRPNDAFR
-270 LAVNEIRVPDDTYD
+270 LAVNKMRVPDDTYD

-289 TVGCIPGMPEIVK
+289 TVGCIPGMPEIVE

-318 HEEFPELNWMLLW
+318 HEEFPELNWMPLW
-331 EFGERGPTGK
+331 EFGECGPTGK

-351 EELYDAYLQDHS
+351 EELYGAYLRDHS
-363 DDPADPINIIEALRS
+363 DNPAGPINIIEALRL
-378 AGQLDDPDAT
+378 AGQLDDPDAI
-388 SVIERVIDT
+388 SIIERVIDT

-403 SLRRLGTTLAQLQ
+403 SLRRLGAVLTQLQ

-432 QLCLKGGDQMLGDDY
+432 QLCLKGGDQALGDDY

-477 DMLTR
+477 DMLTG

-495 LAVLAEEKESSRRL
+495 LAVLTEGKESGRRL

-520 LDDGARTSL
+520 LDDDTRASL

-552 VVSERIGYSLIDDSD
+552 VVSERIGYDLIDDGD

-665 DDWNQAMFDV
+665 DDWDQAMFDV
-675 DSYGK
+675 DSYGE
-680 GIEHATVEDAQGNLI
+680 GIEHTAALDAQGNLI

-708 SHTVF
+708 SHTIF

-727 PGIWNR
+727 PSVWNR

-754 GRHHDEVALGFSQ
+754 GRHRGEVALGFNQ

-796 GQTSMTTCQR
+796 GRTSMTTCQR

-817 DGYEWKHTYN
+817 DGHKWKHVYN

-855 DVGDISDDHKRF
+855 DVGDISDSHKRF
-867 AGSFGVPIL
+867 ARGFEVPIL

-882 YKKKEAHE
+882 YKKKEVHE

>member
-1 MNEMSRVNLYPPNPF
+1 MDSQNKRPIAPDYITPESTGVE
-16 KPSIN
+16 SIGQLAN
-21 STASRLSETEM
+21 Q
-32 VSCCTNRH
+32 H
-40 HRKRQALA
+40 HQKKQALA
-48 RLVTTLGD
+48 RLVTTLGEAA
-56 TTQHRANQSGE
+56 QHRANQSGE
-67 RTDAPPLIPDGVFSS
+67 RTDVQPPTSDDGSLS
-82 NSVGDNSL
+82 GNDAGDNL
-90 SDNGIGNG
+90 PSDNGIGNG
-98 TSLKEDAGSQA
+98 TGLKEAADSQA
-109 STNNLQLGKANMPPE
+109 LTNNLRPGRANMSPE

-153 LYDDIMSCR
+153 LYDDVMSCY
-162 QRHQGKGLVSL
+162 QQHQGKGLVSL

-194 GLNQRADEEE
+194 GLSQRADEKEVDKA
-204 TDKVNNGADNA
+204 TDDVDNA
-215 TSNSDSTDDAA
+215 TGDPGSVDNTA
-226 HDTDDIPSIDLD
+226 HDTDDIPSIDLN
-238 VVASQLHELG
+238 VVAGQLHELG
-248 VISRHDELSE
+248 VTSHHDELSK
-258 LLTAGLPNDAFR
+258 LLTAGLPNDTFR
-270 LAVNEIRVPDDTYD
+270 LAASQMHVSESYRSILSSIVVN
-284 NILGR
+284 
-289 TVGCIPGMPEIVK
+289 IPGMPEIVE

-318 HEEFPELNWMLLW
+318 QPNFLELNCMPLQ

-341 YWLEALAGGD
+341 YWLEALAGGN

-363 DDPADPINIIEALRS
+363 DDPADPINIIETLGAT
-378 AGQLDDPDAT
+378 GQLDDPDT
-388 SVIERVIDT
+388 ISVVERVIDT

-403 SLRRLGTTLAQLQ
+403 SLRHLGTTLAQLQ

-432 QLCLKGGDQMLGDDY
+432 QLCLKGGDQALGDDY

-467 DQLHNVRRHL
+467 DQLRNVRRHL
-477 DMLTR
+477 DMLTG

-509 FDQLCQAEELS
+509 FDRLCQAEELS
-520 LDDGARTSL
+520 LDDDTRESL
-529 VALMRSRNK
+529 IALMRSRNK

-552 VVSERIGYSLIDDSD
+552 VVSERIGYGLIDDSD

-602 DDRATIKLARVMS
+602 DDRATIRLAKVMS

-665 DDWNQAMFDV
+665 DDWNRAMFDV
-675 DSYGK
+675 DSHGE
-680 GIEHATVEDAQGNLI
+680 GIEHTTIEDAQGTRI

-796 GQTSMTTCQR
+796 GQTSMTTCRR

-855 DVGDISDDHKRF
+855 DVGDISDSHKRF
-867 AGSFGVPIL
+867 ARGFEVPIL

-890 QGEV
+890 QGKA

>member
-1 MNEMSRVNLYPPNPF
+1 MNSQNKHPIAPDYITPE
-16 KPSIN
+16 
-21 STASRLSETEM
+21 STGTES
-32 VSCCTNRH
+32 VGQLADRH
-40 HRKRQALA
+40 HHKKQALA
-48 RLVTTLGD
+48 RLVTTLGEAA
-56 TTQHRANQSGE
+56 QHRANQSGE
-67 RTDAPPLIPDGVFSS
+67 RTDVQPPVPDGVLLSG
-82 NSVGDNSL
+82 NSTGDNSP
-90 SDNGIGNG
+90 SDNGAGND
-98 TSLKEDAGSQA
+98 TSLKEVADSQA
-109 STNNLQLGKANMPPE
+109 STNNLQPGKANMPPE

-153 LYDDIMSCR
+153 LYDDVMSCCR
-162 QRHQGKGLVSL
+162 RHQGKGLVSL
-173 RICPEAEVTKYWR
+173 RICPEAKVTKYWR

-194 GLNQRADEEE
+194 DLNQRADKEE
-204 TDKVNNGADNA
+204 TDKVDNGTDNA
-215 TSNSDSTDDAA
+215 TSDSDSTDDAV
-226 HDTDDIPSIDLD
+226 PSIDLD

-248 VISRHDELSE
+248 VISRRDELSE
-258 LLTAGLPNDAFR
+258 LLTAGLPNDTFR
-270 LAVNEIRVPDDTYD
+270 LAVNEMRVPDDTYD
-284 NILGR
+284 SALGL
-289 TVGCIPGMPEIVK
+289 TVGNIPGMPEIVE

-378 AGQLDDPDAT
+378 AGQLDDPDAI

-403 SLRRLGTTLAQLQ
+403 SLRRLGATLTQLQ

-432 QLCLKGGDQMLGDDY
+432 QLYLKGGDQALGDDY

-462 LEMDP
+462 LEMNP
-467 DQLHNVRRHL
+467 DQLRIVRRHL
-477 DMLTR
+477 DMLTG

-495 LAVLAEEKESSRRL
+495 LAVLTEGKESSRRL

-520 LDDGARTSL
+520 LGDDTRESL
-529 VALMRSRNK
+529 IALMRSRNK

-552 VVSERIGYSLIDDSD
+552 VVSERIGYGLIDDSD

-602 DDRATIKLARVMS
+602 DDRATIRLARVMS

-634 VPVAGESGRAE
+634 VPIAGESGRAE

-675 DSYGK
+675 DSYGE
-680 GIEHATVEDAQGNLI
+680 GIEHTTTEDAQGNPI

-708 SHTVF
+708 SHTIF

-719 IFRELMKD
+719 IFQELMKD
-727 PGIWNR
+727 PGVWNR

-855 DVGDISDDHKRF
+855 EVGDISDSHKRF
-867 AGSFGVPIL
+867 ARGFEVPIL

>member
-1 MNEMSRVNLYPPNPF
+1 MSRVNLYPPNPF

-98 TSLKEDAGSQA
+98 TSLKEDADGQA
-109 STNNLQLGKANMPPE
+109 LTNNLRPGRANMPPE

-142 AGLINQGNIGQ
+142 AGLINQGNISQ
-153 LYDDIMSCR
+153 LYDDVMSCY

-173 RICPEAEVTKYWR
+173 RICPEAKVTKYWR

-215 TSNSDSTDDAA
+215 TSDSDSTDDTA

-238 VVASQLHELG
+238 VVAVQLYELG
-248 VISRHDELSE
+248 VISHYDELSE

-270 LAVNEIRVPDDTYD
+270 LAVNEMRVSDDTYD
-284 NILGR
+284 STLGR
-289 TVGCIPGMPEIVK
+289 TASCIPGMPEIVE

-318 HEEFPELNWMLLW
+318 HEEFPEINWMRFC

-351 EELYDAYLQDHS
+351 EELYDAYLRDHS
-363 DDPADPINIIEALRS
+363 DDPADPINIIEALWLT
-378 AGQLDDPDAT
+378 GQLDDPDAI
-388 SVIERVIDT
+388 SVVERVIDT

-403 SLRRLGTTLAQLQ
+403 SLRRLGVTLTQLQ

-432 QLCLKGGDQMLGDDY
+432 QLCLKGGDQVLGDDY

-467 DQLHNVRRHL
+467 DQLRNVRRHL
-477 DMLTR
+477 DMLTG

-495 LAVLAEEKESSRRL
+495 LAVLTDGKESSRRL

-520 LDDGARTSL
+520 LDDDTRASL

-552 VVSERIGYSLIDDSD
+552 VVSERIGYGLIDDSD

-675 DSYGK
+675 DSYGE

-708 SHTVF
+708 SHTIF

-719 IFRELMKD
+719 IFQELMKD
-727 PGIWNR
+727 PSVWNR

-754 GRHHDEVALGFSQ
+754 GRHHGEVALGFSQ

-855 DVGDISDDHKRF
+855 DVGDISDSHKRF
-867 AGSFGVPIL
+867 ARGFEVPIL

-882 YKKKEAHE
+882 YKKKEVHE

>member
-1 MNEMSRVNLYPPNPF
+1 MNNRNKHPIAPDYVTPE
-16 KPSIN
+16 
-21 STASRLSETEM
+21 STGAESVGQLAD
-32 VSCCTNRH
+32 RH
-40 HRKRQALA
+40 YHKKQALA
-48 RLVTTLGD
+48 HLVTTLGEAA
-56 TTQHRANQSGE
+56 QHRANQSGE
-67 RTDAPPLIPDGVFSS
+67 RTDAQPPVPDGVFSS
-82 NSVGDNSL
+82 NSAGDNSP

-98 TSLKEDAGSQA
+98 ISLEEVADSQA
-109 STNNLQLGKANMPPE
+109 LTNSLRPGRANMSPE

-130 RGDLEAQEALAQ
+130 KGDLEAQEALAQ

-153 LYDDIMSCR
+153 LYDDVMSCY

-186 AVASDQAF
+186 AVASDRAF
-194 GLNQRADEEE
+194 GLDKRVDEEE
-204 TDKVNNGADNA
+204 TDRANNGVNGTTGD
-215 TSNSDSTDDAA
+215 SDSVDNTA
-226 HDTDDIPSIDLD
+226 HDTDDISSVDLD
-238 VVASQLHELG
+238 MVASQLHELG
-248 VISRHDELSE
+248 VTSHHDEISK
-258 LLTAGLPNDAFR
+258 LLTAGLPNDTFR
-270 LAVNEIRVPDDTYD
+270 LAVSQMHVPESYCS
-284 NILGR
+284 ILSSI
-289 TVGCIPGMPEIVK
+289 VVNIPGMPEIVE

-309 SYCRFYKTY
+309 NYCRFYKTY

-351 EELYDAYLQDHS
+351 EELYDAYLRDHS
-363 DDPADPINIIEALRS
+363 DDPADPINIIEALGS
-378 AGQLDDPDAT
+378 TGQLDDPDT
-388 SVIERVIDT
+388 ISVVERVIDA

-403 SLRRLGTTLAQLQ
+403 SLRHLGTTLAQLQ

-432 QLCLKGGDQMLGDDY
+432 QLCLKGGDQELGDDY

-462 LEMDP
+462 LEMDS
-467 DQLHNVRRHL
+467 DQLRNVRRHL
-477 DMLTR
+477 DMLTG

-495 LAVLAEEKESSRRL
+495 LAVLTEGKESSCRL
-509 FDQLCQAEELS
+509 FDQLCQVEELS
-520 LDDGARTSL
+520 LDDDTRASL

-552 VVSERIGYSLIDDSD
+552 VVSERIGYGLIDDSD

-579 ASRPFQIDSFNWE
+579 ASRPFRIDSFNWE
-592 ELEQEGILDD
+592 ELEQEDILDD
-602 DDRATIKLARVMS
+602 DDRATIRLARVMS

-675 DSYGK
+675 DSHGE

-708 SHTVF
+708 SHTIF

-727 PGIWNR
+727 PSVWNR

-796 GQTSMTTCQR
+796 GQTSMTTCRR

-855 DVGDISDDHKRF
+855 DVKDISDSHKRF
-867 AGSFGVPIL
+867 ARGFEVPIL

-890 QGEV
+890 QGEA

>member
-1 MNEMSRVNLYPPNPF
+1 MNNRNKHPIAPDYITPE
-16 KPSIN
+16 
-21 STASRLSETEM
+21 STGAESVGQLAD
-32 VSCCTNRH
+32 RH
-40 HRKRQALA
+40 YCKKQALA
-48 RLVTTLGD
+48 RLVTTLGEAA
-56 TTQHRANQSGE
+56 QHRANQSGE
-67 RTDAPPLIPDGVFSS
+67 RTDVQPPTSDDGSLS
-82 NSVGDNSL
+82 GNDAGDNL
-90 SDNGIGNG
+90 PSDNGTGNG
-98 TSLKEDAGSQA
+98 ISLKEVVDSQA
-109 STNNLQLGKANMPPE
+109 LTNNLRPGRANMSPE

-153 LYDDIMSCR
+153 LYDDVMSCY
-162 QRHQGKGLVSL
+162 QQHQGKGLVSL

-194 GLNQRADEEE
+194 GLSQRADEKEVDKA
-204 TDKVNNGADNA
+204 TDDVDNA
-215 TSNSDSTDDAA
+215 TGDPGSVDNTA
-226 HDTDDIPSIDLD
+226 HDTDDIPSIDLN
-238 VVASQLHELG
+238 VVAGQLHELG
-248 VISRHDELSE
+248 VTSHHDELSK
-258 LLTAGLPNDAFR
+258 LLTAGLPNDTFR
-270 LAVNEIRVPDDTYD
+270 LAASQMHVSESYRSILSSIVVN
-284 NILGR
+284 
-289 TVGCIPGMPEIVK
+289 IPGMPEIVE

-318 HEEFPELNWMLLW
+318 QPNFLELNCMPLQ

-341 YWLEALAGGD
+341 YWLEALAGGN

-363 DDPADPINIIEALRS
+363 DDPADPINIIETLGAT
-378 AGQLDDPDAT
+378 GQLDDPDT
-388 SVIERVIDT
+388 ISVVERVIDT

-403 SLRRLGTTLAQLQ
+403 SLRHLGTTLAQLQ

-432 QLCLKGGDQMLGDDY
+432 QLCLKGGDQELGDDY
-447 LGHVA
+447 LRHVA

-462 LEMDP
+462 LEMNP
-467 DQLHNVRRHL
+467 DQLRIVRRHL
-477 DMLTR
+477 DMLTG

-495 LAVLAEEKESSRRL
+495 LAVLTEGKESSRRL

-520 LDDGARTSL
+520 LDDDTRASL

-552 VVSERIGYSLIDDSD
+552 VVSERIGYGLIDDSD

-665 DDWNQAMFDV
+665 DDWSRAMFDV
-675 DSYGK
+675 DNHGE
-680 GIEHATVEDAQGNLI
+680 GIEHTITEDAQGNPI

-719 IFRELMKD
+719 IFQELMKD
-727 PGIWNR
+727 PSVWNR

-855 DVGDISDDHKRF
+855 DVGDISDSHKRF
-867 AGSFGVPIL
+867 ARGFEVPIL

-882 YKKKEAHE
+882 YKKKEVHE

>member
-1 MNEMSRVNLYPPNPF
+1 MNNRNKHPIAPDYITPE
-16 KPSIN
+16 
-21 STASRLSETEM
+21 STGAESVGQLAD
-32 VSCCTNRH
+32 RH
-40 HRKRQALA
+40 YCKKQALA
-48 RLVTTLGD
+48 RLVTTLGEAA
-56 TTQHRANQSGE
+56 QHRANQGGE
-67 RTDAPPLIPDGVFSS
+67 SAGAQPPTPDGVLLSG
-82 NSVGDNSL
+82 NGAGDNPPG
-90 SDNGIGNG
+90 DNGIGNG
-98 TSLKEDAGSQA
+98 TSLKEDADSQA
-109 STNNLQLGKANMPPE
+109 LTNNLQPGRANMPPE
-124 QYRQAI
+124 QYRQAV

-153 LYDDIMSCR
+153 LYDDIMSCY

-204 TDKVNNGADNA
+204 TDKVNNDADNA
-215 TSNSDSTDDAA
+215 AGDPGSVDNTA

-248 VISRHDELSE
+248 VISRHDKLSE
-258 LLTAGLPNDAFR
+258 LLTAGLPNDTFR
-270 LAVNEIRVPDDTYD
+270 LAASQMHVSESYRSILSSIVVN
-284 NILGR
+284 
-289 TVGCIPGMPEIVK
+289 IPGIPEIVE

-318 HEEFPELNWMLLW
+318 QPNFLELNCMPLQ

-341 YWLEALAGGD
+341 YWLEALAGGN

-363 DDPADPINIIEALRS
+363 DDPADPINIIEALVS
-378 AGQLDDPDAT
+378 TGQLDDPDT
-388 SVIERVIDT
+388 ISVVERVIDA

-403 SLRRLGTTLAQLQ
+403 SLRHLGTTLAQLR

-432 QLCLKGGDQMLGDDY
+432 QLCLKGGDQALGDDY

-467 DQLHNVRRHL
+467 DQLRNVRRHL
-477 DMLTR
+477 DMLTG

-509 FDQLCQAEELS
+509 FDRLCQAEELS
-520 LDDGARTSL
+520 LDDDTRESL
-529 VALMRSRNK
+529 IALMRSRNK

-552 VVSERIGYSLIDDSD
+552 VVSERIGYGLIDDSD

-592 ELEQEGILDD
+592 ELEQEDILDD
-602 DDRATIKLARVMS
+602 DDRATIRLARVMS

-634 VPVAGESGRAE
+634 VPIAGESGRAE

-680 GIEHATVEDAQGNLI
+680 GIEHATTEDAQGNLI

-708 SHTVF
+708 SHTIF

-719 IFRELMKD
+719 IFQELMKD
-727 PGIWNR
+727 PSVWNR

-796 GQTSMTTCQR
+796 GQTSMTTCRR

-855 DVGDISDDHKRF
+855 DVGDISDSHKRF
-867 AGSFGVPIL
+867 ARGFEVPIL

-890 QGEV
+890 QGKA

>member
-1 MNEMSRVNLYPPNPF
+1 MSRVNLYPPNPF
-16 KPSIN
+16 KSSIN
-21 STASRLSETEM
+21 STASQPSETEM

-40 HRKRQALA
+40 HRKKQALA
-48 RLVTTLGD
+48 RLVTILDGAA
-56 TTQHRANQSGE
+56 QRRANQSGE
-67 RTDAPPLIPDGVFSS
+67 RTDVQPSVPDGVLLSG
-82 NSVGDNSL
+82 NSAGDNSPI
-90 SDNGIGNG
+90 DGTGNGI
-98 TSLKEDAGSQA
+98 SLKEAVDSQA
-109 STNNLQLGKANMPPE
+109 STNNLQPDKANMPPE

-130 RGDLEAQEALAQ
+130 KGDLEAQEALAQ

-153 LYDDIMSCR
+153 LYDDVMSCY
-162 QRHQGKGLVSL
+162 QQHQGKGLVSL

-194 GLNQRADEEE
+194 GLSQRADEKEVDKA
-204 TDKVNNGADNA
+204 TDDVDNA
-215 TSNSDSTDDAA
+215 TGDPGSVDNTA
-226 HDTDDIPSIDLD
+226 HDTDDIPSIDLN
-238 VVASQLHELG
+238 VVAGQLHELG
-248 VISRHDELSE
+248 VTSHHDELSK
-258 LLTAGLPNDAFR
+258 LLTAGLPNDTFR
-270 LAVNEIRVPDDTYD
+270 LAASQMHVSESYRSILSSIVVN
-284 NILGR
+284 
-289 TVGCIPGMPEIVK
+289 IPGMPEIVE

-318 HEEFPELNWMLLW
+318 QPNFLELNCMPLQ

-341 YWLEALAGGD
+341 YWLEALAGGN
-351 EELYDAYLQDHS
+351 EELYDAYLRDHS
-363 DDPADPINIIEALRS
+363 DDPADPINIIEALGS
-378 AGQLDDPDAT
+378 TGQLDDPDAI

-403 SLRRLGTTLAQLQ
+403 SLRHLGTTLAQLQ

-432 QLCLKGGDQMLGDDY
+432 QLCLKGGDQVLGDDY

-467 DQLHNVRRHL
+467 DQLRSVRRHL
-477 DMLTR
+477 DMLTG

-509 FDQLCQAEELS
+509 FDRLCQAEELS
-520 LDDGARTSL
+520 LDDDTRESL
-529 VALMRSRNK
+529 IALMRSRNK

-552 VVSERIGYSLIDDSD
+552 VVSERIGYGLIDDSD

-665 DDWNQAMFDV
+665 DDWNRAMFDV
-675 DSYGK
+675 DSYGE
-680 GIEHATVEDAQGNLI
+680 GIEHTTVEDAQGNPI

-855 DVGDISDDHKRF
+855 DVGDISDSHKRF
-867 AGSFGVPIL
+867 ARGFEVPIL

-890 QGEV
+890 QGKA

>member
-1 MNEMSRVNLYPPNPF
+1 MNSQNKHPIAPDYITPEPAGAESVGQL
-16 KPSIN
+16 ID
-21 STASRLSETEM
+21 
-32 VSCCTNRH
+32 RH
-40 HRKRQALA
+40 HRKKQALA
-48 RLVTTLGD
+48 RLVTTLGEAA
-56 TTQHRANQSGE
+56 QRRANQSGE

-82 NSVGDNSL
+82 NSTGDSSP

-98 TSLKEDAGSQA
+98 ISLKEVADSQA
-109 STNNLQLGKANMPPE
+109 STNNLQPGKANMPSE

-153 LYDDIMSCR
+153 LYDDVMSCY

-194 GLNQRADEEE
+194 GLDQRADEEE
-204 TDKVNNGADNA
+204 ADKVNNGVNSA
-215 TSNSDSTDDAA
+215 TSDSGSVNNTV
-226 HDTDDIPSIDLD
+226 HDTDDISSIDLN
-238 VVASQLHELG
+238 VVAVQLYELG
-248 VISRHDELSE
+248 VISHYDELSE
-258 LLTAGLPNDAFR
+258 LLTAGLPNDTFR
-270 LAVNEIRVPDDTYD
+270 LAVSQMHVPESYCS
-284 NILGR
+284 ILSSI
-289 TVGCIPGMPEIVK
+289 VVNIPGIPEIVE

-318 HEEFPELNWMLLW
+318 QPNFLELNCMPLQ

-351 EELYDAYLQDHS
+351 EELYDAYLRDHS

-378 AGQLDDPDAT
+378 AGQLDDPDT
-388 SVIERVIDT
+388 ISVVERVIDT
-397 PDIPPE
+397 PDIPLE
-403 SLRRLGTTLAQLQ
+403 RLRNLGATLTQLQ

-432 QLCLKGGDQMLGDDY
+432 QLCLKGGDQALGDDY
-447 LGHVA
+447 LRHVA

-467 DQLHNVRRHL
+467 DRLRIVRRHL
-477 DMLTR
+477 DMLTG

-520 LDDGARTSL
+520 LDDDTRESL
-529 VALMRSRNK
+529 IALMRSRNK

-552 VVSERIGYSLIDDSD
+552 VVSERIGYGLIDDSD

-602 DDRATIKLARVMS
+602 DDRATIRLAKVMS

-658 KAYRYIT
+658 KAYRYVT
-665 DDWNQAMFDV
+665 DDWNRAMFDV
-675 DSYGK
+675 DSHGE
-680 GIEHATVEDAQGNLI
+680 GIEHTTVEDAQGNSI

-827 EVGLLRISGDPAVHH
+827 EVGLLRISGDSAVHH

-855 DVGDISDDHKRF
+855 DVGDISDSHKRF
-867 AGSFGVPIL
+867 ARGFEVPIL

-882 YKKKEAHE
+882 YKKKEVHE

>member
-1 MNEMSRVNLYPPNPF
+1 MNNRNKHPIAPDYITPE
-16 KPSIN
+16 
-21 STASRLSETEM
+21 STGAESVGQLAD
-32 VSCCTNRH
+32 RH
-40 HRKRQALA
+40 YCKKQALA
-48 RLVTTLGD
+48 RLVTTLGEAA
-56 TTQHRANQSGE
+56 QHRANQSGE
-67 RTDAPPLIPDGVFSS
+67 RTDVQPPTSDDGSLS
-82 NSVGDNSL
+82 GNDAGDNL
-90 SDNGIGNG
+90 PSDNGTGNG
-98 TSLKEDAGSQA
+98 ISLKEVVDSQA
-109 STNNLQLGKANMPPE
+109 LTNNLRPGRANMPPE

-153 LYDDIMSCR
+153 LYDDVMSCY
-162 QRHQGKGLVSL
+162 QQHQGKGLVSL

-194 GLNQRADEEE
+194 GLSQRADEKEVDKA
-204 TDKVNNGADNA
+204 TDDVDNA
-215 TSNSDSTDDAA
+215 TGDPGSVDNTA
-226 HDTDDIPSIDLD
+226 HDTDDIPSIDLN
-238 VVASQLHELG
+238 VVAGQLHELG
-248 VISRHDELSE
+248 VTSHHDELSK
-258 LLTAGLPNDAFR
+258 LLTAGLPNDTFR
-270 LAVNEIRVPDDTYD
+270 LAASQMHVSESYRSILSSIVVN
-284 NILGR
+284 
-289 TVGCIPGMPEIVK
+289 IPGMPEIVE

-318 HEEFPELNWMLLW
+318 QPNFLELNCMPLQ

-341 YWLEALAGGD
+341 YWLEALAGGN

-363 DDPADPINIIEALRS
+363 DDPADPINIIETLGAT
-378 AGQLDDPDAT
+378 GQLDDPDT
-388 SVIERVIDT
+388 ISVVERVIDT

-403 SLRRLGTTLAQLQ
+403 SLRHLGTTLAQLQ

-432 QLCLKGGDQMLGDDY
+432 QLCLKGGDQALGDDY

-467 DQLHNVRRHL
+467 DQLRNVRRHL
-477 DMLTR
+477 DMLTG

-509 FDQLCQAEELS
+509 FDRLCQAEELS
-520 LDDGARTSL
+520 LDDDTRESL
-529 VALMRSRNK
+529 IALMRSRNK

-552 VVSERIGYSLIDDSD
+552 VVSERIGYGLIDDSD

-602 DDRATIKLARVMS
+602 DDRATIRLAKVMS

-665 DDWNQAMFDV
+665 DDWNRAMFDV
-675 DSYGK
+675 DSHDE
-680 GIEHATVEDAQGNLI
+680 GIEHTTIEDAQGTRI

-796 GQTSMTTCQR
+796 GQTSMTTCRR

-855 DVGDISDDHKRF
+855 DVGDISDSHKRF
-867 AGSFGVPIL
+867 ARGFEVPIL

-890 QGEV
+890 QGKA

>member
-1 MNEMSRVNLYPPNPF
+1 MNNRNKHPIAPDYITPE
-16 KPSIN
+16 
-21 STASRLSETEM
+21 STGAESVGQLAD
-32 VSCCTNRH
+32 RH
-40 HRKRQALA
+40 YCKKQALA
-48 RLVTTLGD
+48 RLVTTLGEAA
-56 TTQHRANQSGE
+56 QHRANQSGE
-67 RTDAPPLIPDGVFSS
+67 RTDVQSPTSDDGSLS
-82 NSVGDNSL
+82 GNDAGDNL
-90 SDNGIGNG
+90 PSDNGTGNG
-98 TSLKEDAGSQA
+98 ISLKEAVDSQA
-109 STNNLQLGKANMPPE
+109 LTNNLRPGRANMSPE

-153 LYDDIMSCR
+153 LYDDVMSCY
-162 QRHQGKGLVSL
+162 QQHQGKGLVSL

-194 GLNQRADEEE
+194 GLSQRADEKEVDKA
-204 TDKVNNGADNA
+204 TDDVDNA
-215 TSNSDSTDDAA
+215 TGDPGSVDNTA
-226 HDTDDIPSIDLD
+226 HDTDDIPSIDLN
-238 VVASQLHELG
+238 VVAGQLHELG
-248 VISRHDELSE
+248 VTSHHDELSK
-258 LLTAGLPNDAFR
+258 LLTAGLPNDTFR
-270 LAVNEIRVPDDTYD
+270 LAASQMHVSESYRSILSSIVVN
-284 NILGR
+284 
-289 TVGCIPGMPEIVK
+289 IPGMPEIVE

-318 HEEFPELNWMLLW
+318 QPNFLELNCMPLQ

-341 YWLEALAGGD
+341 YWLEALAGGN

-363 DDPADPINIIEALRS
+363 DDPADPINIIETLGAT
-378 AGQLDDPDAT
+378 GQLDDPDT
-388 SVIERVIDT
+388 ISVVERVIDT

-403 SLRRLGTTLAQLQ
+403 SLRHLGTTLAQLQ

-432 QLCLKGGDQMLGDDY
+432 QLCLKGGDQALGDDY

-467 DQLHNVRRHL
+467 DQLRNVRRHL
-477 DMLTR
+477 DMLTG

-509 FDQLCQAEELS
+509 FDRLCQAEELS
-520 LDDGARTSL
+520 LDDDTRESL
-529 VALMRSRNK
+529 IALMRSRNK

-552 VVSERIGYSLIDDSD
+552 VVSERIGYGLIDDSD

-602 DDRATIKLARVMS
+602 DDRATIRLAKVMS

-665 DDWNQAMFDV
+665 DDWNRAMFDV
-675 DSYGK
+675 DSHGE
-680 GIEHATVEDAQGNLI
+680 GIEHTTIEDAQGTRI

-796 GQTSMTTCQR
+796 GQTSMTTCRR

-855 DVGDISDDHKRF
+855 DVGDISDSHKRF
-867 AGSFGVPIL
+867 ARGFEVPIL

-890 QGEV
+890 QGKA

>member
-1 MNEMSRVNLYPPNPF
+1 MNNRNKHPIAPDYITPE
-16 KPSIN
+16 
-21 STASRLSETEM
+21 STGAESVGQLAD
-32 VSCCTNRH
+32 RH
-40 HRKRQALA
+40 YCKKQALA
-48 RLVTTLGD
+48 RLVTTLGEAA
-56 TTQHRANQSGE
+56 QHRANQSGE
-67 RTDAPPLIPDGVFSS
+67 RTDVQPPTSDDGSLS
-82 NSVGDNSL
+82 GNDAGDNL
-90 SDNGIGNG
+90 PSDNGTGNG
-98 TSLKEDAGSQA
+98 ISLKEVVDSQA
-109 STNNLQLGKANMPPE
+109 LTNNLRPGRANMSPE

-153 LYDDIMSCR
+153 LYDDVMSCY
-162 QRHQGKGLVSL
+162 QQHQGKGLVSL

-194 GLNQRADEEE
+194 GLSQRADEKEVDKA
-204 TDKVNNGADNA
+204 TDDVDNA
-215 TSNSDSTDDAA
+215 TGDPGSVDNTA
-226 HDTDDIPSIDLD
+226 HDTDDIPSIDLN
-238 VVASQLHELG
+238 VVAGQLHELG
-248 VISRHDELSE
+248 VTSHHDELSK
-258 LLTAGLPNDAFR
+258 LLTAGLPNDTFR
-270 LAVNEIRVPDDTYD
+270 LAASQMHVSESYRSILSSIVVN
-284 NILGR
+284 
-289 TVGCIPGMPEIVK
+289 IPGMPEIVE

-318 HEEFPELNWMLLW
+318 QPNFLELNCMPLQ

-341 YWLEALAGGD
+341 YWLEALAGGN

-363 DDPADPINIIEALRS
+363 DDPADPINIIETLGAT
-378 AGQLDDPDAT
+378 GQLDDPDT
-388 SVIERVIDT
+388 ISVVERVIDT

-403 SLRRLGTTLAQLQ
+403 SLRHLGTTLAQLQ

-432 QLCLKGGDQMLGDDY
+432 QLCLKGGDQALGDDY

-467 DQLHNVRRHL
+467 DQLRNVRRHL
-477 DMLTR
+477 DMLTG

-509 FDQLCQAEELS
+509 FDRLCQAEELS
-520 LDDGARTSL
+520 LDDDTRESL
-529 VALMRSRNK
+529 IALMRSRNK

-552 VVSERIGYSLIDDSD
+552 VVSERIGYGLIDDSD

-602 DDRATIKLARVMS
+602 DDRATIRLAKVMS

-665 DDWNQAMFDV
+665 DDWNRAMFDV
-675 DSYGK
+675 DSHGE
-680 GIEHATVEDAQGNLI
+680 GIEHTTVEDAQGNPI

-708 SHTVF
+708 SHTIF

-719 IFRELMKD
+719 VFRELMKD
-727 PGIWNR
+727 PSVWNR

-796 GQTSMTTCQR
+796 GQTSMTTCQC

-855 DVGDISDDHKRF
+855 DVGDISDSHKRF
-867 AGSFGVPIL
+867 ARGFEVPIL

>member
-1 MNEMSRVNLYPPNPF
+1 MSVVNPRPVET
-16 KPSIN
+16 IN
-21 STASRLSETEM
+21 TVRSVDRRSGER
-32 VSCCTNRH
+32 
-40 HRKRQALA
+40 HRKKQALA
-48 RLVTTLGD
+48 RLVTILDGAA
-56 TTQHRANQSGE
+56 QRRANQSGE
-67 RTDAPPLIPDGVFSS
+67 RTDVQPPVPDGVLLSG
-82 NSVGDNSL
+82 NSAGDDSL
-90 SDNGIGNG
+90 SDSGTGNG
-98 TSLKEDAGSQA
+98 TSLKGNADSQA
-109 STNNLQLGKANMPPE
+109 LTNNLRPGRANMSPE

-153 LYDDIMSCR
+153 LYDDVMSCY
-162 QRHQGKGLVSL
+162 QQHQGKGLVSL

-194 GLNQRADEEE
+194 GLSQRADEKEVDKA
-204 TDKVNNGADNA
+204 TDDVDNA
-215 TSNSDSTDDAA
+215 TGDPGSVDNTA
-226 HDTDDIPSIDLD
+226 HDTDDIPSIDLN
-238 VVASQLHELG
+238 VVAGQLHELG
-248 VISRHDELSE
+248 VTSHHDELSK
-258 LLTAGLPNDAFR
+258 LLTAGLPNDTFR
-270 LAVNEIRVPDDTYD
+270 LAASQMHVSESYRSILSSIVVN
-284 NILGR
+284 
-289 TVGCIPGMPEIVK
+289 IPGMPEIVE

-318 HEEFPELNWMLLW
+318 QPNFLELNCMPLQ

-341 YWLEALAGGD
+341 YWLEALAGGN

-363 DDPADPINIIEALRS
+363 DDPADPINIIETLGAT
-378 AGQLDDPDAT
+378 GQLDDPDT
-388 SVIERVIDT
+388 ISVVERVIDT

-403 SLRRLGTTLAQLQ
+403 SLRHLGTTLAQLQ

-432 QLCLKGGDQMLGDDY
+432 QLCLKGGDQALGDDY

-467 DQLHNVRRHL
+467 DQLRNVRRHL
-477 DMLTR
+477 DMLTG

-509 FDQLCQAEELS
+509 FDRLCQAEELS
-520 LDDGARTSL
+520 LDDDTRESL
-529 VALMRSRNK
+529 IALMRSRNK

-552 VVSERIGYSLIDDSD
+552 VVSERIGYGLIDDSD

-602 DDRATIKLARVMS
+602 DDRATIRLAKVMS

-634 VPVAGESGRAE
+634 VPIAGESGRAE

-675 DSYGK
+675 DSYGE
-680 GIEHATVEDAQGNLI
+680 GIEHTTTEDAQGNPI

-708 SHTVF
+708 SHTIF

-719 IFRELMKD
+719 IFQELMKD
-727 PGIWNR
+727 PGVWNR

-796 GQTSMTTCQR
+796 GQTSMTTCRR

-855 DVGDISDDHKRF
+855 DVGDISDSHKRF
-867 AGSFGVPIL
+867 ARGFEVPIL

-890 QGEV
+890 QGKA

>member
-1 MNEMSRVNLYPPNPF
+1 MNSQNKHPIAPDYITPEPAGAESVGQL
-16 KPSIN
+16 ID
-21 STASRLSETEM
+21 
-32 VSCCTNRH
+32 RH
-40 HRKRQALA
+40 HRKKQALA
-48 RLVTTLGD
+48 RLVTTLGEAA
-56 TTQHRANQSGE
+56 QRRANQSGE

-82 NSVGDNSL
+82 NSTGDSSP

-98 TSLKEDAGSQA
+98 ISLKEVADSQA
-109 STNNLQLGKANMPPE
+109 STNNLQPGKANMPSE

-153 LYDDIMSCR
+153 LYDDVMSCY

-194 GLNQRADEEE
+194 GLDQRADEEE
-204 TDKVNNGADNA
+204 ADKVNNGVNSA
-215 TSNSDSTDDAA
+215 TSDSGSVNNTV
-226 HDTDDIPSIDLD
+226 HDTDDISSIDLN
-238 VVASQLHELG
+238 VVAVQLYELG
-248 VISRHDELSE
+248 VISHYDELSE
-258 LLTAGLPNDAFR
+258 LLTAGLPNDTFR
-270 LAVNEIRVPDDTYD
+270 LAVSQMHVPESYCS
-284 NILGR
+284 ILSSI
-289 TVGCIPGMPEIVK
+289 VVNIPGMPEIVE

-318 HEEFPELNWMLLW
+318 QPNFLELNCMPLQ

-341 YWLEALAGGD
+341 YWLEALAGGN

-363 DDPADPINIIEALRS
+363 DDPADPINIIETLGAT
-378 AGQLDDPDAT
+378 GQLDDPDT
-388 SVIERVIDT
+388 ISVVERVIDT

-403 SLRRLGTTLAQLQ
+403 SLRRLGTTLTQLQ

-432 QLCLKGGDQMLGDDY
+432 QLCLKGGDQALGDDY

-467 DQLHNVRRHL
+467 DQLRNVRRHL
-477 DMLTR
+477 DMLTG

-520 LDDGARTSL
+520 LDDDTRESL
-529 VALMRSRNK
+529 IALMRSRNK

-552 VVSERIGYSLIDDSD
+552 VVSERIGYGLIDDSD

-602 DDRATIKLARVMS
+602 DDRATIRLAKVMS

-665 DDWNQAMFDV
+665 DDWNRAMFDV
-675 DSYGK
+675 DSHGE
-680 GIEHATVEDAQGNLI
+680 GIEHTTVEDAQGNSI

-796 GQTSMTTCQR
+796 GQTSMTTCRR

-827 EVGLLRISGDPAVHH
+827 EVGLLRISGDSAVHH

-855 DVGDISDDHKRF
+855 DVGDISDSHKRF
-867 AGSFGVPIL
+867 ARGFEVPIL

-882 YKKKEAHE
+882 YKKKEVHE

>member
-1 MNEMSRVNLYPPNPF
+1 MNNRNKHPIAPDYITPE
-16 KPSIN
+16 
-21 STASRLSETEM
+21 STGAESVGQLAD
-32 VSCCTNRH
+32 RH
-40 HRKRQALA
+40 YCKKQALA
-48 RLVTTLGD
+48 RLVTTLGEAA
-56 TTQHRANQSGE
+56 QHRANQSGE
-67 RTDAPPLIPDGVFSS
+67 RTDVQPPTSDDGSLS
-82 NSVGDNSL
+82 GNDAGDNL
-90 SDNGIGNG
+90 PSDNGTGNG
-98 TSLKEDAGSQA
+98 ISLKEVVDSQA
-109 STNNLQLGKANMPPE
+109 LTNNLRPGRANMSPE

-153 LYDDIMSCR
+153 LYDDVMSCY
-162 QRHQGKGLVSL
+162 QQHQGKGLVSL

-194 GLNQRADEEE
+194 GLSQRADEKEVDKA
-204 TDKVNNGADNA
+204 TDDVDNA
-215 TSNSDSTDDAA
+215 TGDPGSVDNTA
-226 HDTDDIPSIDLD
+226 HDTDDIPSIDLN
-238 VVASQLHELG
+238 VVAGQLHELG
-248 VISRHDELSE
+248 VTSHHDELSK
-258 LLTAGLPNDAFR
+258 LLTAGLPNDTFR
-270 LAVNEIRVPDDTYD
+270 LAASQMHVSESYRSILSSIVVN
-284 NILGR
+284 
-289 TVGCIPGMPEIVK
+289 IPGMPEIVE

-318 HEEFPELNWMLLW
+318 QPNFLELNCMPLQ

-341 YWLEALAGGD
+341 YWLEALAGGN

-363 DDPADPINIIEALRS
+363 DDPADPINIIETLGAT
-378 AGQLDDPDAT
+378 GQLDDPDT
-388 SVIERVIDT
+388 ISVVERVIDT

-403 SLRRLGTTLAQLQ
+403 SLRHLGTTLAQLQ

-432 QLCLKGGDQMLGDDY
+432 QLCLKGGDQALGDDY

-467 DQLHNVRRHL
+467 DQLRNVRRHL
-477 DMLTR
+477 DMLTG
-482 LDLMPYDRARLTN
+482 LDLMPYGRARLTN

-509 FDQLCQAEELS
+509 FDRLCQAEELS
-520 LDDGARTSL
+520 LDDDTRESL
-529 VALMRSRNK
+529 IALMRSRNK

-552 VVSERIGYSLIDDSD
+552 VVSERIGYGLIDDSD

-602 DDRATIKLARVMS
+602 DDRATIRLAKVMS

-658 KAYRYIT
+658 KAYRYVT
-665 DDWNQAMFDV
+665 DDWNRAMFDV
-675 DSYGK
+675 DSHGE

-754 GRHHDEVALGFSQ
+754 GRHHGEVALGFSQ

-855 DVGDISDDHKRF
+855 DVGDISDSHKRF
-867 AGSFGVPIL
+867 ARGFEVPIL

-882 YKKKEAHE
+882 YKKKEVHE

>member
-1 MNEMSRVNLYPPNPF
+1 MNNRNKHPIAPDYITPE
-16 KPSIN
+16 
-21 STASRLSETEM
+21 STGAESVGQLAD
-32 VSCCTNRH
+32 RH
-40 HRKRQALA
+40 YCKKQALA
-48 RLVTTLGD
+48 RLVTTLGEAA
-56 TTQHRANQSGE
+56 QHRANQSGE
-67 RTDAPPLIPDGVFSS
+67 RTDVQPPTSDDGSLS
-82 NSVGDNSL
+82 GNDAGDNL
-90 SDNGIGNG
+90 PSDNGTGNG
-98 TSLKEDAGSQA
+98 ISLKEVVDSQA
-109 STNNLQLGKANMPPE
+109 LTNNLRPGRANMSPE

-153 LYDDIMSCR
+153 LYDDVMSCY
-162 QRHQGKGLVSL
+162 QQHQGKGLVSL

-194 GLNQRADEEE
+194 GLSQRADEKEVDKA
-204 TDKVNNGADNA
+204 TDDVDNA
-215 TSNSDSTDDAA
+215 TGDPGSVDNTA
-226 HDTDDIPSIDLD
+226 HDTDDIPSIDLN
-238 VVASQLHELG
+238 VVAGQLHELG
-248 VISRHDELSE
+248 VTSHHDELSK
-258 LLTAGLPNDAFR
+258 LLTAGLPNDTFR
-270 LAVNEIRVPDDTYD
+270 LAASQMHVSESYRSILSSIVVN
-284 NILGR
+284 
-289 TVGCIPGMPEIVK
+289 IPGMPEIVE

-318 HEEFPELNWMLLW
+318 QPNFLELNCMPLQ

-341 YWLEALAGGD
+341 YWLEALAGGN

-363 DDPADPINIIEALRS
+363 DDPADPINIIETLGAT
-378 AGQLDDPDAT
+378 GQLDDPDT
-388 SVIERVIDT
+388 ISVVERVIDT

-403 SLRRLGTTLAQLQ
+403 SLRHLGTTLAQLQ

-427 YAQLL
+427 YTQLL
-432 QLCLKGGDQMLGDDY
+432 QLCLKGGDQALGDDY

-467 DQLHNVRRHL
+467 DQLRNVRRHL
-477 DMLTR
+477 DMLTG

-509 FDQLCQAEELS
+509 FDRLCQAEELS
-520 LDDGARTSL
+520 LDDDTRESL
-529 VALMRSRNK
+529 IALMRSRNK

-552 VVSERIGYSLIDDSD
+552 VVSERIGYGLIDDSD

-602 DDRATIKLARVMS
+602 DDRATIRLAKVMS

-665 DDWNQAMFDV
+665 DDWNRAMFDV
-675 DSYGK
+675 DSHGE
-680 GIEHATVEDAQGNLI
+680 GIEHTTIEDAQGTRI

-796 GQTSMTTCQR
+796 GQTSMTTCRR

-855 DVGDISDDHKRF
+855 DVGDISDSHKRF
-867 AGSFGVPIL
+867 ARGFEVPIL

-890 QGEV
+890 QGKA

>member
-1 MNEMSRVNLYPPNPF
+1 MSRANLYPPNPF
-16 KPSIN
+16 KPSI
-21 STASRLSETEM
+21 SSAASQPSETEL
-32 VSCCTNRH
+32 VSCCADRR
-40 HRKRQALA
+40 HRKKQALA
-48 RLVTTLGD
+48 RLVATLGEAAR
-56 TTQHRANQSGE
+56 HRANQGGESAGAQSPTPGGVLLSSGG
-67 RTDAPPLIPDGVFSS
+67 ASG
-82 NSVGDNSL
+82 NSP
-90 SDNGIGNG
+90 SDSGSGNG
-98 TSLKEDAGSQA
+98 ASLKEVADSQA
-109 STNNLQLGKANMPPE
+109 LTNNLRPGRVNMPPE

-153 LYDDIMSCR
+153 LYDDIMSCY

-173 RICPEAEVTKYWR
+173 RICPETEVTKYWR
-186 AVASDQAF
+186 AVASDRAF
-194 GLNQRADEEE
+194 GLDKRVDEEGV
-204 TDKVNNGADNA
+204 DKV
-215 TSNSDSTDDAA
+215 TDDVDNVTGDSGSVDNTA
-226 HDTDDIPSIDLD
+226 HDADDIPSIDLD

-248 VISRHDELSE
+248 VTSHHDELSK
-258 LLTAGLPNDAFR
+258 LLTAGRPNDAFR
-270 LAVNEIRVPDDTYD
+270 LAVNEMRVPDDTYD
-284 NILGR
+284 SALGL
-289 TVGCIPGMPEIVK
+289 TVSNIPGMPEIVE

-309 SYCRFYKTY
+309 NYCRFYKTY
-318 HEEFPELNWMLLW
+318 REEFPELNWMLLW

-351 EELYDAYLQDHS
+351 EELYDTYLRDHS
-363 DDPADPINIIEALRS
+363 DDPADPINIIEALES
-378 AGQLDDPDAT
+378 TGQLDDPDT
-388 SVIERVIDT
+388 ISVVERVIDI
-397 PDIPPE
+397 PGIPPE
-403 SLRRLGTTLAQLQ
+403 SLRHLGTTLAQLQ

-432 QLCLKGGDQMLGDDY
+432 QLCLKGGDQALGDDY

-462 LEMDP
+462 LEMNP
-467 DQLHNVRRHL
+467 DQLRNVRRHL
-477 DMLTR
+477 DMLTG

-495 LAVLAEEKESSRRL
+495 LAVLAEEKEGSRRL
-509 FDQLCQAEELS
+509 FDRLCQAEELS
-520 LDDGARTSL
+520 LDDDTRESL
-529 VALMRSRNK
+529 IALMRSRNK
-538 WDISTLEELENYDA
+538 WDISTLEELENYDV
-552 VVSERIGYSLIDDSD
+552 VVSERIGYGLIDDSD

-602 DDRATIKLARVMS
+602 DDRATIRLARVMS

-665 DDWNQAMFDV
+665 DDWNRAMFDV
-675 DSYGK
+675 DSHGE
-680 GIEHATVEDAQGNLI
+680 GIEHTTIEDAQGNLI

-727 PGIWNR
+727 PSVWNR

-754 GRHHDEVALGFSQ
+754 GRHHGEVALGFSQ

-796 GQTSMTTCQR
+796 GQTSMTTCRR

-811 AKWRNE
+811 TKWRNE

-855 DVGDISDDHKRF
+855 DVGDISDSHKRF
-867 AGSFGVPIL
+867 ARGFEVPIL

-882 YKKKEAHE
+882 YKKKEAYE